1 MDCDKLKNFYLEK
14 IKTSQIKDENFLAK
28 PSESIRMHTDNLII
42 NAFLLKQLG
51 YIKSDKLFYD
61 LLVACEYHDY
71 GKLNSMFQKRIRK
84 GFSFK
89 DDREVPHAIL
99 SMFFIDKTVCSDYI
113 GVLFSIMFHHYHKKS
128 PLTIF
133 YRRIPLIKKFL
144 FELNFNVND
153 YNKMCANI
161 KKIGTIFNT
170 NLNDKQKQ
178 YAVLLKG
185 LLHKCDYSAS
195 ANIPCE
201 KKNDFLLD
209 SIEEWRNGGFE
220 HYEYYNCQK
229 YCISNRDENIIMIAP
244 TGRGKTEAGLLW
256 CGDNKCFFV
265 LPLKTAINAMYGRI
279 KELANDVE
287 AEDVYKSRVALV
299 HSDMKSYYLKDAND
313 KDTDYDFNYEELSR
327 QFCLPVTV
335 CTPDQIFDFVLKY
348 PGYEYKLAISSYS
361 KFIIDEIQM
370 YSPDILAAIIY
381 AIKMIHIM
389 GGKVAVLTATL
400 PPFVKEELLKI
411 FGDDVQLADFST
423 EGILRHNV
431 KVFDDKLETDDVIE
445 IVNETNSDTVKKYL
459 VVCNTVKTANRIYRE
474 LSESNIDAEINL
486 FHANFI
492 KKDRMKKEKEI
503 MKASEKELNEMNKP
517 EIWISTSVV
526 EASLDIDFDILIT
539 ELSDLFSLF
548 QRFGR
553 TNRKGKKDFSNFN
566 CYVFTELQDRADSFI
581 DKDIHNLSKD
591 AIVTV
596 EGLLTEQEKNSLI
609 EQYLSVEKVQDTNYY
624 KDYCKFFSIYEKERD
639 YLKSSKESLRNIDRI
654 DAIPKCI
661 YDENI
666 DLINKNLGIITS
678 KGPKPDAKMEATE
691 KILEL
696 TVSVNTYR
704 CKEYETKIPV
714 DMKFRRIPVIDCNY
728 SFDSGLDFEFIEKP
742 IDDESKEITFY

>member
-1 MDCDKLKNFYLEK
+1 MDYHNA
-14 IKTSQIKDENFLAK
+14 LAK
-28 PSESIRMHTDNLII
+28 PSETIEQHTDK
-42 NAFLLKQLG
+42 LLECAKVLYDLG
-51 YIKSDKLFYD
+51 YIKSEQLYKD
-61 LLVACEYHDY
+61 LLVACKNHDM
-71 GKLNSMFQKRIRK
+71 GKINSQFQIRIKRKSRFNYEI
-84 GFSFK
+84 
-89 DDREVPHAIL
+89 EVPHAVL
-99 SMFFIDKTVCSDYI
+99 SIFFVNDSECNDYTS
-113 GVLFSIMFHHYHKKS
+113 VLFAVLYHHYHKES
-128 PLTIF
+128 PMNVF
-133 YRRIPLIKKFL
+133 RRDRQLVEKFL
-144 FELNFNVND
+144 TELNFQSND
-153 YNKMCANI
+153 YNKMRRNLSKV
-161 KKIGTIFNT
+161 KKIFQT

-209 SIEEWRNGGFE
+209 SIEEWRSGKFQ
-220 HYEYYNCQK
+220 YNTLQEF
-229 YCISNRDENIIMIAP
+229 CIANRNENIMVTAP
-244 TGRGKTEAGLLW
+244 TGMGKTEAGLLW

-265 LPLKTAINAMYGRI
+265 LPLKTAINAMFDRI
-279 KELANDVE
+279 KKLANDVE

-299 HSDMKSYYLKDAND
+299 HSDMKSYYLKVAND
-313 KDTDYDFNYEELSR
+313 KDTDYDFDYEEVSR

-400 PPFVKEELLKI
+400 PPFVKEELFNI
-411 FGDDVQLADFST
+411 FGDDVQLADFSS

-474 LSESNIDAEINL
+474 FSESNIDAEINL

-503 MKASEKELNEMNKP
+503 MKASEKELNEMTKP

-553 TNRKGKKDFSNFN
+553 TNRKGKKDFSDYN

-596 EGLLTEQEKNSLI
+596 EGVLTEQEKNSLI
-609 EQYLSVEKVQDTNYY
+609 EKYLSVEKVQDTDYY
-624 KDYCKFFSIYEKERD
+624 KDYCKFFKNYEDEYD
-639 YLKSSKESLRNIDRI
+639 YLNSSKDSLRNIDRM
-654 DAIPKCI
+654 DAIPKCV
-661 YDENI
+661 YDENV
-666 DLINKNLGIITS
+666 DMINENLEKINSTDVDKDS
-678 KGPKPDAKMEATE
+678 RMNATE
-691 KILEL
+691 EILKL
-696 TVSVNTYR
+696 TVSISMFR
-704 CKEYETKIPV
+704 CRKHDSGISV
-714 DMKFRRIPVIDCNY
+714 DMKYRRIPVIDCNY
-728 SFDSGLDFEFIEKP
+728 SFDSGLDFEFLEKP
-742 IDDESKEITFY
+742 IDDECKEITFY

>member
-1 MDCDKLKNFYLEK
+1 MDYHNA
-14 IKTSQIKDENFLAK
+14 LAK
-28 PSESIRMHTDNLII
+28 PSETIEQHTDK
-42 NAFLLKQLG
+42 LLECAKVLYDLG
-51 YIKSDKLFYD
+51 YIKSEQLYKD
-61 LLVACEYHDY
+61 LLVACKNHDM
-71 GKLNSMFQKRIRK
+71 GKINSQFQIRIKRKSRFNYEI
-84 GFSFK
+84 
-89 DDREVPHAIL
+89 EVPHAVL
-99 SMFFIDKTVCSDYI
+99 SIFFVNDSECNDYTS
-113 GVLFSIMFHHYHKKS
+113 VLFAVLYHHYHKES
-128 PLTIF
+128 PMNVF
-133 YRRIPLIKKFL
+133 RRDRQLVEKFL
-144 FELNFNVND
+144 TELNFQSND
-153 YNKMCANI
+153 YNKMRRNLSKV
-161 KKIGTIFNT
+161 KKIFQT

-195 ANIPCE
+195 AHILCE

-209 SIEEWRNGGFE
+209 SIEDWRSGKFQ
-220 HYEYYNCQK
+220 YNTLQEF
-229 YCISNRDENIIMIAP
+229 CIANRNENIMVTAP
-244 TGRGKTEAGLLW
+244 TGMGKTEAGLLW

-265 LPLKTAINAMYGRI
+265 LPLKTAINAMFDRI
-279 KELANDVE
+279 KKLANDVE

-313 KDTDYDFNYEELSR
+313 KDTDYDFDYEELSR

-411 FGDDVQLADFST
+411 FGDDVQLADFSS

-474 LSESNIDAEINL
+474 FSESNIDAEINL

-503 MKASEKELNEMNKP
+503 MKASEKELNEMTKP

-553 TNRKGKKDFSNFN
+553 TNRKGKKDFSDYN

-596 EGLLTEQEKNSLI
+596 EGVLTEQEKNSLI
-609 EQYLSVEKVQDTNYY
+609 EKYLSVEKVRDTDYY
-624 KDYCKFFSIYEKERD
+624 KDYCKFFNNYEDEYD
-639 YLKSSKESLRNIDRI
+639 YLNSSKDSLRNIDRM
-654 DAIPKCI
+654 DAIPKCV
-661 YDENI
+661 YDENV
-666 DLINKNLGIITS
+666 DMINENLEKINSTDVDKDS
-678 KGPKPDAKMEATE
+678 RMNATE
-691 KILEL
+691 EILKL
-696 TVSVNTYR
+696 TVSISMFR
-704 CKEYETKIPV
+704 CRKHDSGISV
-714 DMKFRRIPVIDCNY
+714 DMKYRRIPVIDCNY
-728 SFDSGLDFEFIEKP
+728 SFDSGLDFEFLEKP
-742 IDDESKEITFY
+742 TDDSNEVNFI

>member
-1 MDCDKLKNFYLEK
+1 MDYHNA
-14 IKTSQIKDENFLAK
+14 LAK
-28 PSESIRMHTDNLII
+28 PSETIEQHTDK
-42 NAFLLKQLG
+42 LLECAKVLYDLG
-51 YIKSDKLFYD
+51 YIKSEQLYKD
-61 LLVACEYHDY
+61 LLVACKNHDM
-71 GKLNSMFQKRIRK
+71 GKINSQFQIRIKRKSRFNYEI
-84 GFSFK
+84 
-89 DDREVPHAIL
+89 EVPHAVL
-99 SMFFIDKTVCSDYI
+99 SIFFVNDSECNDYTS
-113 GVLFSIMFHHYHKKS
+113 VLFAVLYHHYHKES
-128 PLTIF
+128 PMNVFRKDRQLVE
-133 YRRIPLIKKFL
+133 KFL
-144 FELNFNVND
+144 TELNFQAND
-153 YNKMCANI
+153 YNKMRRNLSKV
-161 KKIGTIFNT
+161 KKIFQT

-201 KKNDFLLD
+201 KKNDFLLE
-209 SIEEWRNGGFE
+209 SIEDWRSGKFQ
-220 HYEYYNCQK
+220 YNTLQEF
-229 YCISNRDENIIMIAP
+229 CIANRNENIMVTAP
-244 TGRGKTEAGLLW
+244 TGMGKTEAGLLW

-265 LPLKTAINAMYGRI
+265 LPLKTAINAMFDRI
-279 KELANDVE
+279 KKLANDVE

-411 FGDDVQLADFST
+411 FGDDVQLADFSS

-431 KVFDDKLETDDVIE
+431 KVFDDKLETDDIIE

-474 LSESNIDAEINL
+474 FSESNIDAEINL

-503 MKASEKELNEMNKP
+503 MKASEKVLNEMTKP

-553 TNRKGKKDFSNFN
+553 TNRKGKKDFSDYN

-596 EGLLTEQEKNSLI
+596 EGVLTEQEKNSLI
-609 EQYLSVEKVQDTNYY
+609 EKYLSVEKVQDTDYY
-624 KDYCKFFSIYEKERD
+624 KDYCKFFKNYEDEYD
-639 YLKSSKESLRNIDRI
+639 YLNSSKDSLRNIDRM
-654 DAIPKCI
+654 DAIPKCV
-661 YDENI
+661 YDENV
-666 DLINKNLGIITS
+666 DMINENLEKINSTDVDKDS
-678 KGPKPDAKMEATE
+678 RMNATE
-691 KILEL
+691 EILKL
-696 TVSVNTYR
+696 TVSISMFR
-704 CKEYETKIPV
+704 CRKHDSGISV
-714 DMKFRRIPVIDCNY
+714 DMKYRRIPVIDCNY
-728 SFDSGLDFEFIEKP
+728 SFDSGLDFEFLEKP
-742 IDDESKEITFY
+742 TDDESKEITFY

>member
-1 MDCDKLKNFYLEK
+1 MDYHNA
-14 IKTSQIKDENFLAK
+14 LAK
-28 PSESIRMHTDNLII
+28 PDETIEQHTDK
-42 NAFLLKQLG
+42 LLECAEILYALG
-51 YIKSDKLFYD
+51 YIKSEQLYKD
-61 LLVACEYHDY
+61 LLVACKNHDM
-71 GKLNSMFQKRIRK
+71 GKMNSQFQIRIKRRSKYNYEI
-84 GFSFK
+84 
-89 DDREVPHAIL
+89 EVPHAVL
-99 SMFFIDKTVCSDYI
+99 SIFFVNDSECSDYTS
-113 GVLFSIMFHHYHKKS
+113 VLFAVLYHHYHKES
-128 PLTIF
+128 PMYVFRSERQLIESFLTELDFQQDDYSIM
-133 YRRIPLIKKFL
+133 RRKLTK
-144 FELNFNVND
+144 V
-153 YNKMCANI
+153 
-161 KKIGTIFNT
+161 KKIFQT

-279 KELANDVE
+279 KELAKDVE
-287 AEDVYKSRVALV
+287 AKDVYKSRVALV

-411 FGDDVQLADFST
+411 FGDDVQLADFSS

-431 KVFDDKLETDDVIE
+431 KVFDDKLKTDDVIQ

-503 MKASEKELNEMNKP
+503 MVASEKKLNEMNKP

-553 TNRKGKKDFSNFN
+553 TNRKGKKDFSDYN
-566 CYVFTELQDRADSFI
+566 CYVFTELQDKADSFI

-596 EGLLTEQEKNSLI
+596 EGVLTEQEKNSLI
-609 EQYLSVEKVQDTNYY
+609 EKYLSVEKVQDTDYY
-624 KDYCKFFSIYEKERD
+624 KDYCKFFKNYEDEYD
-639 YLKSSKESLRNIDRI
+639 YLNSSNDSLRNIDRI
-654 DAIPKCI
+654 DAIPKCV
-661 YDENI
+661 YDENV
-666 DLINKNLGIITS
+666 DMINENLEKINSTDVDKDS
-678 KGPKPDAKMEATE
+678 RMNATE
-691 KILEL
+691 EILKL
-696 TVSVNTYR
+696 TVSISMFR
-704 CKEYETKIPV
+704 CRKHDSGISV
-714 DMKFRRIPVIDCNY
+714 DMKYRKIPVIDCNY
-728 SFDSGLDFEFIEKP
+728 SFDSGLDFEFFEKP
-742 IDDESKEITFY
+742 TDDSNEVNFI

>member
-1 MDCDKLKNFYLEK
+1 MDYHNA
-14 IKTSQIKDENFLAK
+14 LAK
-28 PSESIRMHTDNLII
+28 PSETIEQHTDK
-42 NAFLLKQLG
+42 LLECAKVLYDLG
-51 YIKSDKLFYD
+51 YIKSEQLYKD
-61 LLVACEYHDY
+61 LLVACKNHDM
-71 GKLNSMFQKRIRK
+71 GKINSQFQIRIKRKSRFNYEI
-84 GFSFK
+84 
-89 DDREVPHAIL
+89 EVPHAVL
-99 SMFFIDKTVCSDYI
+99 SIFFVNDSECNDYTS
-113 GVLFSIMFHHYHKKS
+113 VLFAVLYHHYHKES
-128 PLTIF
+128 PMNVF
-133 YRRIPLIKKFL
+133 RRDRQLVEKFL
-144 FELNFNVND
+144 TELNFQAND
-153 YNKMCANI
+153 YNKMRRNLSKV
-161 KKIGTIFNT
+161 KKIFQT

-201 KKNDFLLD
+201 KKNDFLLE
-209 SIEEWRNGGFE
+209 SIEDWRSGKFQ
-220 HYEYYNCQK
+220 YNTLQEF
-229 YCISNRDENIIMIAP
+229 CIANRNENIMVTAP
-244 TGRGKTEAGLLW
+244 TGMGKTEAGLLW

-279 KELANDVE
+279 KELAKDVE
-287 AEDVYKSRVALV
+287 ADDVYKSRVALV

-370 YSPDILAAIIY
+370 YSPDVLAAIIY

-431 KVFDDKLETDDVIE
+431 KVFDDKLKTDDVIQ

-492 KKDRMKKEKEI
+492 KKDRMKKEKDI

-526 EASLDIDFDILIT
+526 EASLDINFDILIT

-553 TNRKGKKDFSNFN
+553 TNRKGKKDFSNYN

-596 EGLLTEQEKNSLI
+596 DGVLTEQEKNSLI
-609 EQYLSVEKVQDTNYY
+609 EKYLSVEKVQDTDYY
-624 KDYCKFFSIYEKERD
+624 KDYCKFFKNYEDEYD
-639 YLKSSKESLRNIDRI
+639 YLNSSNDSLRNIDRV
-654 DAIPKCI
+654 DAIPKCV
-661 YDENI
+661 YDENV
-666 DLINKNLGIITS
+666 DMINKNLEKINS
-678 KGPKPDAKMEATE
+678 KDVDRDSRMNATE
-691 KILEL
+691 EILKL
-696 TVSVNTYR
+696 TVSISMFR
-704 CKEYETKIPV
+704 CRKHDSGISV
-714 DMKFRRIPVIDCNY
+714 DMKYRRIPVIDCNY

-742 IDDESKEITFY
+742 TDDSNEVNFI

>member
-1 MDCDKLKNFYLEK
+1 MDYHNA
-14 IKTSQIKDENFLAK
+14 LAK
-28 PSESIRMHTDNLII
+28 PSETIEQHTDK
-42 NAFLLKQLG
+42 LLECAKVLYDLG
-51 YIKSDKLFYD
+51 YIKSEQLYKD
-61 LLVACEYHDY
+61 LLVACKNHDM
-71 GKLNSMFQKRIRK
+71 GKINSQFQIRIKRKSRFNYEI
-84 GFSFK
+84 
-89 DDREVPHAIL
+89 EVPHAVL
-99 SMFFIDKTVCSDYI
+99 SIFFVNDSECNDYTS
-113 GVLFSIMFHHYHKKS
+113 VLFAVLYHHYHKES
-128 PLTIF
+128 PMNVF
-133 YRRIPLIKKFL
+133 RRDRQLVEKFL
-144 FELNFNVND
+144 TELNFQSND
-153 YNKMCANI
+153 YNKMRRNLSKV
-161 KKIGTIFNT
+161 KKIFQT

-265 LPLKTAINAMYGRI
+265 LPLKTAINAMFDRI
-279 KELANDVE
+279 KKLANDVE

-313 KDTDYDFNYEELSR
+313 KDTDYDFDYEELSR

-411 FGDDVQLADFST
+411 FGDDVQLADFSS

-474 LSESNIDAEINL
+474 FSESNIDAEINL

-503 MKASEKELNEMNKP
+503 MKASEKELNEMTKP

-553 TNRKGKKDFSNFN
+553 TNRKGKKDFSDYN
-566 CYVFTELQDRADSFI
+566 CYVFTELQGRADSFI

-596 EGLLTEQEKNSLI
+596 EGVLTEQEKNSLI
-609 EQYLSVEKVQDTNYY
+609 EKYLSVEKVQDTDYY
-624 KDYCKFFSIYEKERD
+624 KDYCKFFKNYEDEYD
-639 YLKSSKESLRNIDRI
+639 YLNSSKDSLRNIDRM
-654 DAIPKCI
+654 DAIPKCV

-666 DLINKNLGIITS
+666 DLINKNLEKINSTDVDKDS
-678 KGPKPDAKMEATE
+678 RMNATE
-691 KILEL
+691 EILKL
-696 TVSVNTYR
+696 TVSISMFR
-704 CKEYETKIPV
+704 CRKHDSGISV
-714 DMKFRRIPVIDCNY
+714 DMKYRRIPVIDCNY
-728 SFDSGLDFEFIEKP
+728 SFDSGLDFEFLEKP
-742 IDDESKEITFY
+742 TDDSNEVNFI

>member
-1 MDCDKLKNFYLEK
+1 MDYHNA
-14 IKTSQIKDENFLAK
+14 LAK
-28 PSESIRMHTDNLII
+28 PDETIEQHTDK
-42 NAFLLKQLG
+42 LLECAKVLYDLG
-51 YIKSDKLFYD
+51 YIKSEQLYKD
-61 LLVACEYHDY
+61 LLVACKKHDM
-71 GKLNSMFQKRIRK
+71 GKMNSQFQIRIKRRSKYNYEI
-84 GFSFK
+84 
-89 DDREVPHAIL
+89 EVPHAVL
-99 SMFFIDKTVCSDYI
+99 SIFFVDESECNDYTS
-113 GVLFSIMFHHYHKKS
+113 VLFAVLFHHYHKES
-128 PLTIF
+128 PMDVF
-133 YRRIPLIKKFL
+133 HDDRQLIEGFL
-144 FELNFNVND
+144 SELNFQQND
-153 YNKMCANI
+153 YNKMRRKLNKV
-161 KKIGTIFNT
+161 KKIFQT

-185 LLHKCDYSAS
+185 FLHKCDYSAS

-201 KKNDFLLD
+201 KKNDFLLE
-209 SIEEWRNGGFE
+209 SIEDWRSGKFQ
-220 HYEYYNCQK
+220 YNTLQEF
-229 YCISNRDENIIMIAP
+229 CIANRNENIMVTAP
-244 TGRGKTEAGLLW
+244 TGMGKTEAGLLW

-265 LPLKTAINAMYGRI
+265 LPLKTAINAMYDRI
-279 KELANDVE
+279 KKLANDVE

-313 KDTDYDFNYEELSR
+313 KDADYDFNYEELSR

-400 PPFVKEELLKI
+400 PPFVKEELIKI
-411 FGDDVQLADFST
+411 FGDDVQLADFSS

-431 KVFDDKLETDDVIE
+431 KVFDDTLETDDVVE

-459 VVCNTVKTANRIYRE
+459 VVCNTVKTANRIYKE

-503 MKASEKELNEMNKP
+503 MGASKKKLNEMTKP

-553 TNRKGKKDFSNFN
+553 TNRKGKKDFSNYN

-591 AIVTV
+591 AIITV
-596 EGLLTEQEKNSLI
+596 KGVLTEQEKNSLI
-609 EQYLSVEKVQDTNYY
+609 EKYLSVEKVQNTDYY
-624 KDYCKFFSIYEKERD
+624 KDYCKFFKNYEDEYD
-639 YLKSSKESLRNIDRI
+639 YLNSSKDSLRNIDRM
-654 DAIPKCI
+654 DAIPKCV
-661 YDENI
+661 YDENV
-666 DLINKNLGIITS
+666 DMINENLEKINSTYVDKDS
-678 KGPKPDAKMEATE
+678 RMNATE
-691 KILEL
+691 EILKL
-696 TVSVNTYR
+696 TVSISMFR
-704 CKEYETKIPV
+704 CRKHDSGISV
-714 DMKFRRIPVIDCNY
+714 DMKYRRIPVIDCNY

-742 IDDESKEITFY
+742 IDDESKKITFY

>member
-1 MDCDKLKNFYLEK
+1 MDYHDA
-14 IKTSQIKDENFLAK
+14 LAK
-28 PSESIRMHTDNLII
+28 PDETIEQHTDK
-42 NAFLLKQLG
+42 LLECAKVLYDLG
-51 YIKSDKLFYD
+51 YIKSEQLYKD
-61 LLVACEYHDY
+61 LLVACKNHDM
-71 GKLNSMFQKRIRK
+71 GKINSQFQIRIKRKSRFNYEI
-84 GFSFK
+84 
-89 DDREVPHAIL
+89 EVPHAVL
-99 SMFFIDKTVCSDYI
+99 SIFFVNDSECNDYTS
-113 GVLFSIMFHHYHKKS
+113 VLFAVLYHHYHKES
-128 PLTIF
+128 PMNVFRSERQLIESFLTELDFQQDDYSIM
-133 YRRIPLIKKFL
+133 RRKLTK
-144 FELNFNVND
+144 V
-153 YNKMCANI
+153 
-161 KKIGTIFNT
+161 KKIFQT

-201 KKNDFLLD
+201 KKNDFLLE
-209 SIEEWRNGGFE
+209 SIEDWRSGKFQ
-220 HYEYYNCQK
+220 YNTLQEF
-229 YCISNRDENIIMIAP
+229 CIANRNENIMVTAP
-244 TGRGKTEAGLLW
+244 TGMGKTEAGLLW

-279 KELANDVE
+279 KELAKDVE
-287 AEDVYKSRVALV
+287 ADDVYKSRVALV

-370 YSPDILAAIIY
+370 YSPDVLAAIIY

-431 KVFDDKLETDDVIE
+431 KVFDDKLKTDDVIQ

-503 MKASEKELNEMNKP
+503 MVASKKKLNEMNKS

-553 TNRKGKKDFSNFN
+553 TNRKGKKDFSDYN

-596 EGLLTEQEKNSLI
+596 EGVLTEQEKNSLI
-609 EQYLSVEKVQDTNYY
+609 EKYLSVEKVQDTDYY
-624 KDYCKFFSIYEKERD
+624 KDYCKFFKNYEDEYD
-639 YLKSSKESLRNIDRI
+639 YLNSSNDSLRNIDRV
-654 DAIPKCI
+654 DAIPKCV
-661 YDENI
+661 YDENV
-666 DLINKNLGIITS
+666 DMINENLEKINFKDVDRDS
-678 KGPKPDAKMEATE
+678 RMNATE
-691 KILEL
+691 EILKL
-696 TVSVNTYR
+696 TVSISMFR
-704 CKEYETKIPV
+704 CRKHDSGISV
-714 DMKFRRIPVIDCNY
+714 DMKYRKIPVIDCNY
-728 SFDSGLDFEFIEKP
+728 SFDSGLDFEFFEKP
-742 IDDESKEITFY
+742 TDDSNEVNFI

>member
-1 MDCDKLKNFYLEK
+1 MDYHNA
-14 IKTSQIKDENFLAK
+14 LAK
-28 PSESIRMHTDNLII
+28 PDETIEQHTDK
-42 NAFLLKQLG
+42 LLECAKVLYDLG
-51 YIKSDKLFYD
+51 YIKSEQLYKD
-61 LLVACEYHDY
+61 LLVACKKHDM
-71 GKLNSMFQKRIRK
+71 GKMNSQFQIRIKRRSKYNYEI
-84 GFSFK
+84 
-89 DDREVPHAIL
+89 EVPHAVL
-99 SMFFIDKTVCSDYI
+99 SIFFVDESECNDYTS
-113 GVLFSIMFHHYHKKS
+113 VLFAVLFHHYHKES
-128 PLTIF
+128 PMDVF
-133 YRRIPLIKKFL
+133 HDDRQLIEGFL
-144 FELNFNVND
+144 SELNFQQND
-153 YNKMCANI
+153 YNKMRRKLNKV
-161 KKIGTIFNT
+161 KKIFQT

-195 ANIPCE
+195 ANILCE
-201 KKNDFLLD
+201 KKNDFLLE
-209 SIEEWRNGGFE
+209 SIEDWRSGKFQ
-220 HYEYYNCQK
+220 YNTLQEF
-229 YCISNRDENIIMIAP
+229 CIANRNENIMVTAP
-244 TGRGKTEAGLLW
+244 TGMGKTEAGLLW

-265 LPLKTAINAMYGRI
+265 LPLKTAINAMYDRI
-279 KELANDVE
+279 KKLANDAEVE
-287 AEDVYKSRVALV
+287 ELYKRRVALV

-313 KDTDYDFNYEELSR
+313 KDADYDFNYEELSR

-400 PPFVKEELLKI
+400 PPFVKEELIKI
-411 FGDDVQLADFST
+411 FGDDVQLADFSS

-431 KVFDDKLETDDVIE
+431 KVFDDTLKTDDVVE

-503 MKASEKELNEMNKP
+503 MGASKKKLNEMTKP
-517 EIWISTSVV
+517 EFWISTSVV

-553 TNRKGKKDFSNFN
+553 TNRKGKKDFSNYN

-581 DKDIHNLSKD
+581 DLDIHNLSKD
-591 AIVTV
+591 AIITV
-596 EGLLTEQEKNSLI
+596 DGVLTEQEKNSLI
-609 EQYLSVEKVQDTNYY
+609 EKYLSVEKVQDTDYY
-624 KDYCKFFSIYEKERD
+624 KDYCKFFKNYEDEYD
-639 YLKSSKESLRNIDRI
+639 YLNSSKDSLRNIDRM
-654 DAIPKCI
+654 DAIPKCV
-661 YDENI
+661 YDENV
-666 DLINKNLGIITS
+666 DMINENLEKINSTDVDKDS
-678 KGPKPDAKMEATE
+678 RMNATE
-691 KILEL
+691 EILKL
-696 TVSVNTYR
+696 TVSISMFR
-704 CKEYETKIPV
+704 CRKHDSGISV
-714 DMKFRRIPVIDCNY
+714 DMKYRKIPVIDCNY

-742 IDDESKEITFY
+742 TDDESKEITFY

>member
-1 MDCDKLKNFYLEK
+1 MDYHNA
-14 IKTSQIKDENFLAK
+14 LAK
-28 PSESIRMHTDNLII
+28 PDETIEQHTDK
-42 NAFLLKQLG
+42 LLECAKVLYDLG
-51 YIKSDKLFYD
+51 YIKSEQLYKD
-61 LLVACEYHDY
+61 LLVACKKHDM
-71 GKLNSMFQKRIRK
+71 GKMNSQFQIRIKRRSKYNYEI
-84 GFSFK
+84 
-89 DDREVPHAIL
+89 EVPHAVL
-99 SMFFIDKTVCSDYI
+99 SIFFVDESECNDYTS
-113 GVLFSIMFHHYHKKS
+113 VLFAVLFHHYHKES
-128 PLTIF
+128 PMDVF
-133 YRRIPLIKKFL
+133 HDDRQLIEGFL
-144 FELNFNVND
+144 SELNFQQND
-153 YNKMCANI
+153 YNKMRRKLNKV
-161 KKIGTIFNT
+161 KKIFQT

-195 ANIPCE
+195 ANILCE
-201 KKNDFLLD
+201 KKNDFLLE
-209 SIEEWRNGGFE
+209 SIEDWRSGKFQ
-220 HYEYYNCQK
+220 YNTLQEF
-229 YCISNRDENIIMIAP
+229 CIANRNENIMVTAP
-244 TGRGKTEAGLLW
+244 TGMGKTEAGLLW

-279 KELANDVE
+279 KELAKDVE
-287 AEDVYKSRVALV
+287 ADDVYKSRVALV

-313 KDTDYDFNYEELSR
+313 KDADYDFNYEELSR

-335 CTPDQIFDFVLKY
+335 CTPDQIFDFILKY

-400 PPFVKEELLKI
+400 PPFVKEELIKI
-411 FGDDVQLADFST
+411 FGDDVQLADFSS

-431 KVFDDKLETDDVIE
+431 KVFDDTLKTDYVVE

-492 KKDRMKKEKEI
+492 KKDRIKKEKEI
-503 MKASEKELNEMNKP
+503 MKASKKKLNEMTKP

-553 TNRKGKKDFSNFN
+553 TNRKGKKDFSNYN
-566 CYVFTELQDRADSFI
+566 CYVFTELQDKADSFI
-581 DKDIHNLSKD
+581 DKDIHNFSKD
-591 AIVTV
+591 AIITV
-596 EGLLTEQEKNSLI
+596 DGVLTEQEKNSLI
-609 EQYLSVEKVQDTNYY
+609 EKYLSVEKVQNTDYY
-624 KDYCKFFSIYEKERD
+624 KDYCKFFKNYEDEYD
-639 YLKSSKESLRNIDRI
+639 YLNSSKDSLRNIDRM
-654 DAIPKCI
+654 DAIPKCV
-661 YDENI
+661 YDENV
-666 DLINKNLGIITS
+666 DMINENLEKINSTDVDKDS
-678 KGPKPDAKMEATE
+678 RMNATE
-691 KILEL
+691 EILKL
-696 TVSVNTYR
+696 TVSISMFR
-704 CKEYETKIPV
+704 CRKHDSGISV
-714 DMKFRRIPVIDCNY
+714 DMKYRRIPVIDCNY

-742 IDDESKEITFY
+742 IDDESKKITFY

>member
-1 MDCDKLKNFYLEK
+1 MDYHNA
-14 IKTSQIKDENFLAK
+14 LAK
-28 PSESIRMHTDNLII
+28 PSETIEQHTDK
-42 NAFLLKQLG
+42 LLECAKVLYDLG
-51 YIKSDKLFYD
+51 YIKSEQLYKD
-61 LLVACEYHDY
+61 LLVACKNHDM
-71 GKLNSMFQKRIRK
+71 GKINSQFQIRIKRKSRFNYEI
-84 GFSFK
+84 
-89 DDREVPHAIL
+89 EVPHAVL
-99 SMFFIDKTVCSDYI
+99 SIFFVNDSECNDYTS
-113 GVLFSIMFHHYHKKS
+113 VLFAVLYHHYHKES
-128 PLTIF
+128 PMNVF
-133 YRRIPLIKKFL
+133 RRDRQLVEKFL
-144 FELNFNVND
+144 TELNFQAND
-153 YNKMCANI
+153 YNKMRRNLSKV
-161 KKIGTIFNT
+161 KKIFQT

-201 KKNDFLLD
+201 KKNDFLLE
-209 SIEEWRNGGFE
+209 SIEDWRSGKFQ
-220 HYEYYNCQK
+220 YNTLQEF
-229 YCISNRDENIIMIAP
+229 CIANRNENIMVTAP
-244 TGRGKTEAGLLW
+244 TGMGKTEAGLLW

-279 KELANDVE
+279 KELAKDVE
-287 AEDVYKSRVALV
+287 ADDVYKSRVALV

-370 YSPDILAAIIY
+370 YSPDVLAAIIY

-431 KVFDDKLETDDVIE
+431 KVFDDKLKTDDVIQ

-492 KKDRMKKEKEI
+492 KKDRMKKEKDI

-526 EASLDIDFDILIT
+526 EASLDINFDILIT

-553 TNRKGKKDFSNFN
+553 TNRKGKKDFSNYN

-596 EGLLTEQEKNSLI
+596 DGVLTEQEKNSLI
-609 EQYLSVEKVQDTNYY
+609 EKYLSVKKVQDTDYY
-624 KDYCKFFSIYEKERD
+624 KDYCKFFKNYEDEYD
-639 YLKSSKESLRNIDRI
+639 YLNSSNDSLRNIDRV
-654 DAIPKCI
+654 DAIPKCV

-666 DLINKNLGIITS
+666 DMINENLKKITS
-678 KGPKPDAKMEATE
+678 KEPKPDVKMKATE
-691 KILEL
+691 EILEL

-714 DMKFRRIPVIDCNY
+714 DMKYRRIPVIDCNY

-742 IDDESKEITFY
+742 TDDESKEITFY

>member
-1 MDCDKLKNFYLEK
+1 MDYHDA
-14 IKTSQIKDENFLAK
+14 LAK
-28 PSESIRMHTDNLII
+28 PDETIEQHTDK
-42 NAFLLKQLG
+42 LLECAKVLYDLG
-51 YIKSDKLFYD
+51 YIKSEQLYKD
-61 LLVACEYHDY
+61 LLVACKNHDM
-71 GKLNSMFQKRIRK
+71 GKINSQFQIRIKRKSRFNYEI
-84 GFSFK
+84 
-89 DDREVPHAIL
+89 EVPHAVL
-99 SMFFIDKTVCSDYI
+99 SIFFVNDSECNDYTS
-113 GVLFSIMFHHYHKKS
+113 VLFAVLYHHYHKES
-128 PLTIF
+128 PMNVFRSERQLIESFLTELDFQQDDYSIM
-133 YRRIPLIKKFL
+133 RRKLTK
-144 FELNFNVND
+144 V
-153 YNKMCANI
+153 
-161 KKIGTIFNT
+161 KKIFQT

-201 KKNDFLLD
+201 KKNDFLLE
-209 SIEEWRNGGFE
+209 SIEDWRSGKFQ
-220 HYEYYNCQK
+220 YNTLQEF
-229 YCISNRDENIIMIAP
+229 CIANRNENIMVTAP
-244 TGRGKTEAGLLW
+244 TGMGKTEAGLLW

-279 KELANDVE
+279 KELAKDVE

-411 FGDDVQLADFST
+411 FGDDVQLADFSS

-431 KVFDDKLETDDVIE
+431 KVFDDKLKTDDVIQ
-445 IVNETNSDTVKKYL
+445 IVNETNSDIVKKYL

-503 MKASEKELNEMNKP
+503 MKASEKKLNEMNKP

-553 TNRKGKKDFSNFN
+553 TNRKGKKDFSDYN

-596 EGLLTEQEKNSLI
+596 EGVLTEQEKNSLI
-609 EQYLSVEKVQDTNYY
+609 EKYLSVEKVQDTDYY
-624 KDYCKFFSIYEKERD
+624 KDYCKFFKNYEDEYD
-639 YLKSSKESLRNIDRI
+639 YLNSSNDSLRNIDRV

-714 DMKFRRIPVIDCNY
+714 DMKYRRIPVIDCNY
-728 SFDSGLDFEFIEKP
+728 SFDIGLDFEFFEKP
-742 IDDESKEITFY
+742 TDDSNEVNFI

>member
-1 MDCDKLKNFYLEK
+1 MDYHDA
-14 IKTSQIKDENFLAK
+14 LAK
-28 PSESIRMHTDNLII
+28 PDETIEQHTDK
-42 NAFLLKQLG
+42 LLECAEILYALG
-51 YIKSDKLFYD
+51 YIKSEQLYKD
-61 LLVACEYHDY
+61 LLVACKNHDM
-71 GKLNSMFQKRIRK
+71 GKMNSQFQIRIKRRSKYNYEI
-84 GFSFK
+84 
-89 DDREVPHAIL
+89 EVPHAVL
-99 SMFFIDKTVCSDYI
+99 SIFFVNDSECSDYTS
-113 GVLFSIMFHHYHKKS
+113 VLFAVLYHHYHKES
-128 PLTIF
+128 PMYVFRSERQLIESFLTELDFQQDDYSIM
-133 YRRIPLIKKFL
+133 RRKLTK
-144 FELNFNVND
+144 V
-153 YNKMCANI
+153 
-161 KKIGTIFNT
+161 KKIFQT

-209 SIEEWRNGGFE
+209 SIEEWRSGKFQ
-220 HYEYYNCQK
+220 YNTLQEF
-229 YCISNRDENIIMIAP
+229 CIANRNENIMVTAP
-244 TGRGKTEAGLLW
+244 TGMGKTEAGLLW

-287 AEDVYKSRVALV
+287 AEELYKRRVALV

-348 PGYEYKLAISSYS
+348 PGYEYKLTISSYS

-370 YSPDILAAIIY
+370 YSPDVLAAIIY

-411 FGDDVQLADFST
+411 FGDDVQLADFSS

-431 KVFDDKLETDDVIE
+431 KVFDDKLETDDVIQ

-503 MKASEKELNEMNKP
+503 MKASEKELNEMTKP

-553 TNRKGKKDFSNFN
+553 TNRKGKKDFSNYN

-596 EGLLTEQEKNSLI
+596 EGVLTEQEKNSLI
-609 EQYLSVEKVQDTNYY
+609 EKYLSVEKVQDTDYY
-624 KDYCKFFSIYEKERD
+624 KDYCKFFKNHEDEYD
-639 YLKSSKESLRNIDRI
+639 YLNSSNDSLRNIDRV
-654 DAIPKCI
+654 DAIPKCV
-661 YDENI
+661 YDENV
-666 DLINKNLGIITS
+666 DMINENLEKINS
-678 KGPKPDAKMEATE
+678 KDVDRDSRMNATE
-691 KILEL
+691 EILKL
-696 TVSVNTYR
+696 TVSISMFR
-704 CKEYETKIPV
+704 CRKHDSGISV
-714 DMKFRRIPVIDCNY
+714 DMKYRKIPVIDCNY
-728 SFDSGLDFEFIEKP
+728 SFDSGLDFEFFEKP
-742 IDDESKEITFY
+742 TDDSNEVNFI

>member
-1 MDCDKLKNFYLEK
+1 MDYHNALAKSDETIEQHTDKLLEC
-14 IKTSQIKDENFLAK
+14 AK
-28 PSESIRMHTDNLII
+28 VLYD
-42 NAFLLKQLG
+42 LG
-51 YIKSDKLFYD
+51 YIKSEQLYKD
-61 LLVACEYHDY
+61 LLVACKNHDM
-71 GKLNSMFQKRIRK
+71 GKINSQFQIRIKRRSKYNYEI
-84 GFSFK
+84 
-89 DDREVPHAIL
+89 EVPHAVL
-99 SMFFIDKTVCSDYI
+99 SIFFVNDSECNDYTS
-113 GVLFSIMFHHYHKKS
+113 VLFAVLYHHYHKES
-128 PLTIF
+128 PMNVF
-133 YRRIPLIKKFL
+133 RRDRQLVEKFL
-144 FELNFNVND
+144 TELNFQAND
-153 YNKMCANI
+153 YNKMRRNLSKV
-161 KKIGTIFNT
+161 KKIFQT

-201 KKNDFLLD
+201 KKNDFLLE
-209 SIEEWRNGGFE
+209 SIEDWRSGKFQ
-220 HYEYYNCQK
+220 YNTLQEF
-229 YCISNRDENIIMIAP
+229 CIANRNENIMVTAP
-244 TGRGKTEAGLLW
+244 TGMGKTEAGLLW

-279 KELANDVE
+279 KELAKDVE

-411 FGDDVQLADFST
+411 FGDDVQLDDFSS

-431 KVFDDKLETDDVIE
+431 KVFDDKLETDDVIQ
-445 IVNETNSDTVKKYL
+445 IVNETISDTVKKYL

-503 MKASEKELNEMNKP
+503 MKASEKELNEMTKP

-553 TNRKGKKDFSNFN
+553 TNRKGKKDFSNYN
-566 CYVFTELQDRADSFI
+566 CYVFTELQDKADSFI

-591 AIVTV
+591 AIVTI
-596 EGLLTEQEKNSLI
+596 EGVLTEQEKNSLI
-609 EQYLSVEKVQDTNYY
+609 EKYLSVEKVQDTDYY
-624 KDYCKFFSIYEKERD
+624 KDYCKFFKNYEDEYD
-639 YLKSSKESLRNIDRI
+639 YLNSSNDSLRNIDRI

-666 DLINKNLGIITS
+666 DLINENLEKINS
-678 KGPKPDAKMEATE
+678 KDVDRDSRMNATE
-691 KILEL
+691 EILKL
-696 TVSVNTYR
+696 TVSISMFR
-704 CKEYETKIPV
+704 CRKHDSGISV
-714 DMKFRRIPVIDCNY
+714 DMKYRKIPVIDCNY
-728 SFDSGLDFEFIEKP
+728 SFDSGLDFEFFEKP
-742 IDDESKEITFY
+742 TDDSNEVNFI

>member
-1 MDCDKLKNFYLEK
+1 MDYHNA
-14 IKTSQIKDENFLAK
+14 LAK
-28 PSESIRMHTDNLII
+28 PSETIEQHTDKLQEC
-42 NAFLLKQLG
+42 AKVLYDLG
-51 YIKSDKLFYD
+51 YIKSEQLYKD
-61 LLVACEYHDY
+61 LLVACKNHDM
-71 GKLNSMFQKRIRK
+71 GKINSQFQIRIKRKSRFNYEI
-84 GFSFK
+84 
-89 DDREVPHAIL
+89 EVPHAVL
-99 SMFFIDKTVCSDYI
+99 SIFFVNDSECNDYTS
-113 GVLFSIMFHHYHKKS
+113 VLFAVLYHHYHKES
-128 PLTIF
+128 PMNVF
-133 YRRIPLIKKFL
+133 RRDRQLVEKFL
-144 FELNFNVND
+144 TELNFQSND
-153 YNKMCANI
+153 YNKMRRNLSKV
-161 KKIGTIFNT
+161 KKIFQT

-201 KKNDFLLD
+201 KKNDFLLE
-209 SIEEWRNGGFE
+209 SIEGWRSGKFQ
-220 HYEYYNCQK
+220 YNTLQEF
-229 YCISNRDENIIMIAP
+229 CIANRNENIMVTAP
-244 TGRGKTEAGLLW
+244 TGMGKTEAGLLW
-256 CGDNKCFFV
+256 CGNNKCFFV
-265 LPLKTAINAMYGRI
+265 LPLKTAINAMYVRI

-313 KDTDYDFNYEELSR
+313 KDTDYDFDYEEVSR

-411 FGDDVQLADFST
+411 FGDDVQLADFSS

-474 LSESNIDAEINL
+474 VSESNIDAEINL

-503 MKASEKELNEMNKP
+503 MKASEKELNEMTKP

-553 TNRKGKKDFSNFN
+553 TNRKGKKDFSNYN
-566 CYVFTELQDRADSFI
+566 CYVFTELQDRADGFI
-581 DKDIHNLSKD
+581 DKDIHNISKD

-596 EGLLTEQEKNSLI
+596 EGVLTEQEKNSLI
-609 EQYLSVEKVQDTNYY
+609 EKYLSVEKVQDTDYY
-624 KDYCKFFSIYEKERD
+624 KDYCKFFKNYEDEYD
-639 YLKSSKESLRNIDRI
+639 YLNSSKDSLRNIDRM
-654 DAIPKCI
+654 DAIPKCV
-661 YDENI
+661 YDENV
-666 DLINKNLGIITS
+666 DMINENLEKINSTDVDKDS
-678 KGPKPDAKMEATE
+678 RMNATE
-691 KILEL
+691 DILKL
-696 TVSVNTYR
+696 TVSISMFR
-704 CKEYETKIPV
+704 CRKHDSGISV
-714 DMKFRRIPVIDCNY
+714 DMKYRRIPVIDCNY
-728 SFDSGLDFEFIEKP
+728 SFDSGLDFEFLEKP
-742 IDDESKEITFY
+742 TDDSNEVNFI

>member
-1 MDCDKLKNFYLEK
+1 MDYHDA
-14 IKTSQIKDENFLAK
+14 LAK
-28 PSESIRMHTDNLII
+28 PDETIEQHTDK
-42 NAFLLKQLG
+42 LLECAKVLYNLG
-51 YIKSDKLFYD
+51 YIKSEQLYKD
-61 LLVACEYHDY
+61 LLVACKNHDM
-71 GKLNSMFQKRIRK
+71 GKMNSQFQIRIKRRSKYNYEI
-84 GFSFK
+84 
-89 DDREVPHAIL
+89 EVPHAVL
-99 SMFFIDKTVCSDYI
+99 SIFFVNDSECNDYTS
-113 GVLFSIMFHHYHKKS
+113 VLFAVLYHHYHKES
-128 PLTIF
+128 PMYVFRSERQLIESFLTELDFQQDDYSIM
-133 YRRIPLIKKFL
+133 RRKLTK
-144 FELNFNVND
+144 V
-153 YNKMCANI
+153 
-161 KKIGTIFNT
+161 KKIFQT

-201 KKNDFLLD
+201 KKNDFLLE
-209 SIEEWRNGGFE
+209 SIEDWRSGKFQ
-220 HYEYYNCQK
+220 YNTLQEF
-229 YCISNRDENIIMIAP
+229 CIANRNENIMFTAP
-244 TGRGKTEAGLLW
+244 TGMGKTEAGLLW

-279 KELANDVE
+279 KELAKDVE

-299 HSDMKSYYLKDAND
+299 HSDMKSYYLKDAYD

-411 FGDDVQLADFST
+411 FGDDVQLADFSS

-431 KVFDDKLETDDVIE
+431 KVFDDKLETDDVIQ

-503 MKASEKELNEMNKP
+503 MKASKKELNEMTKP

-553 TNRKGKKDFSNFN
+553 TNRKGKKDFSNYN

-596 EGLLTEQEKNSLI
+596 EGVLTEQEKNSLI
-609 EQYLSVEKVQDTNYY
+609 EKYLSVEKVQDTDYY
-624 KDYCKFFSIYEKERD
+624 KDYCKFFKNYEDEYD
-639 YLKSSKESLRNIDRI
+639 YLNSSNDSLRNIDRV
-654 DAIPKCI
+654 DAIPKCV
-661 YDENI
+661 YDENV
-666 DLINKNLGIITS
+666 DMINENLEKINS
-678 KGPKPDAKMEATE
+678 KDVDRDSRMNATE
-691 KILEL
+691 EILKL
-696 TVSVNTYR
+696 TVSISMFR
-704 CKEYETKIPV
+704 CRKHDSGISV
-714 DMKFRRIPVIDCNY
+714 DMKYRKIPVIDCNY

-742 IDDESKEITFY
+742 TDDSNEVNFI

>member
-1 MDCDKLKNFYLEK
+1 MDYHDA
-14 IKTSQIKDENFLAK
+14 LAK
-28 PSESIRMHTDNLII
+28 PDETIEQHTDK
-42 NAFLLKQLG
+42 LLECAKVLYDLG
-51 YIKSDKLFYD
+51 YIKSEQLYKD
-61 LLVACEYHDY
+61 LLVACKNHDM
-71 GKLNSMFQKRIRK
+71 GKINSQFQIRIKRKSRFNYEI
-84 GFSFK
+84 
-89 DDREVPHAIL
+89 EVPHAVL
-99 SMFFIDKTVCSDYI
+99 SIFFVNDSECNDYTS
-113 GVLFSIMFHHYHKKS
+113 VLFAVLYHHYHKES
-128 PLTIF
+128 PMNVFRSERQLIESFLTELDFQQDDYSIM
-133 YRRIPLIKKFL
+133 RRKLTK
-144 FELNFNVND
+144 V
-153 YNKMCANI
+153 
-161 KKIGTIFNT
+161 KKIFQT

-201 KKNDFLLD
+201 KKNDFLLE
-209 SIEEWRNGGFE
+209 SIEDWRSGKFQ
-220 HYEYYNCQK
+220 YNTLQEF
-229 YCISNRDENIIMIAP
+229 CIANRNENIMVTAP
-244 TGRGKTEAGLLW
+244 TGMGKTEAGLLW

-279 KELANDVE
+279 KELAKDVE

-299 HSDMKSYYLKDAND
+299 HSDMKSYYLKDTND

-411 FGDDVQLADFST
+411 FGDDVQLADFSS

-431 KVFDDKLETDDVIE
+431 KVFDDKLKTDDVIQ

-503 MKASEKELNEMNKP
+503 MKASEKELNEMTKP

-553 TNRKGKKDFSNFN
+553 TNRKGKKDFSNYN
-566 CYVFTELQDRADSFI
+566 CYVFTELQDKADSFI

-609 EQYLSVEKVQDTNYY
+609 KKYLSVEKVQDTNYY
-624 KDYCKFFSIYEKERD
+624 KDYCNFFKNYEDEYD
-639 YLKSSKESLRNIDRI
+639 YLNSSNDSLRNIDRV
-654 DAIPKCI
+654 DAIPKCV
-661 YDENI
+661 YDENV
-666 DLINKNLGIITS
+666 DMINENLEKINSTDVDKDS
-678 KGPKPDAKMEATE
+678 RMNATE
-691 KILEL
+691 EILKL
-696 TVSVNTYR
+696 TVSISMFR
-704 CKEYETKIPV
+704 CRKHDSGISV
-714 DMKFRRIPVIDCNY
+714 DMKYRKIPVIDCNY
-728 SFDSGLDFEFIEKP
+728 SFDSGLDFEFFEKP
-742 IDDESKEITFY
+742 TDDSNEVNFI

>member
-1 MDCDKLKNFYLEK
+1 MDYHDA
-14 IKTSQIKDENFLAK
+14 LAK
-28 PSESIRMHTDNLII
+28 PDETIEQHTDK
-42 NAFLLKQLG
+42 LLECAKVLYDLG
-51 YIKSDKLFYD
+51 YIKSEQLYKD
-61 LLVACEYHDY
+61 LLVACKNHDM
-71 GKLNSMFQKRIRK
+71 GKINSQFQIRIKRKSRFNYEI
-84 GFSFK
+84 
-89 DDREVPHAIL
+89 EVPHAVL
-99 SMFFIDKTVCSDYI
+99 SIFFVNDSECNDYTS
-113 GVLFSIMFHHYHKKS
+113 VLFAVLYHHYHKES
-128 PLTIF
+128 PMNVFRSERQLIESFLTELDFQQDDYSIM
-133 YRRIPLIKKFL
+133 RRKLTK
-144 FELNFNVND
+144 V
-153 YNKMCANI
+153 
-161 KKIGTIFNT
+161 KKIFQT

-201 KKNDFLLD
+201 KKNDFLLE
-209 SIEEWRNGGFE
+209 SIEDWRSGKFQ
-220 HYEYYNCQK
+220 YNTLQEF
-229 YCISNRDENIIMIAP
+229 CIANRNENIMVTAP
-244 TGRGKTEAGLLW
+244 TGMGKTEAGLLW

-279 KELANDVE
+279 KELAKDVE

-411 FGDDVQLADFST
+411 FGDDVQLADFSS

-431 KVFDDKLETDDVIE
+431 KVFDDKLKTDDVIQ
-445 IVNETNSDTVKKYL
+445 IVNETNSDIVKKYL

-503 MKASEKELNEMNKP
+503 MKVSEKKLNEMNKP

-553 TNRKGKKDFSNFN
+553 TNRKGKKDFSDYN

-596 EGLLTEQEKNSLI
+596 EGVLTEQEKNSLI
-609 EQYLSVEKVQDTNYY
+609 EKYLSVEKVQDTDYY
-624 KDYCKFFSIYEKERD
+624 KDYCKFFKNYEDEYD
-639 YLKSSKESLRNIDRI
+639 YLNSSNDSLRNIDRV
-654 DAIPKCI
+654 DAIPKCV
-661 YDENI
+661 YDENV
-666 DLINKNLGIITS
+666 DMINENLEKINS
-678 KGPKPDAKMEATE
+678 KDVDRDSRMNATE
-691 KILEL
+691 EILKL
-696 TVSVNTYR
+696 TVSISMFR
-704 CKEYETKIPV
+704 CRKHDSGISV
-714 DMKFRRIPVIDCNY
+714 DMKYRKIPVIDCNY

-742 IDDESKEITFY
+742 TDDSNEVNFI

>member
-1 MDCDKLKNFYLEK
+1 MDYHDA
-14 IKTSQIKDENFLAK
+14 LAK
-28 PSESIRMHTDNLII
+28 PDETIEQHTDK
-42 NAFLLKQLG
+42 LLECAEILYALG
-51 YIKSDKLFYD
+51 YIKSEQLYKD
-61 LLVACEYHDY
+61 LLVACKNHDM
-71 GKLNSMFQKRIRK
+71 GKMNSQFQIRIKRRSKYNYEI
-84 GFSFK
+84 
-89 DDREVPHAIL
+89 EVPHAVL
-99 SMFFIDKTVCSDYI
+99 SIFFVNDSECSDYTS
-113 GVLFSIMFHHYHKKS
+113 VLFAVLYHHYHKES
-128 PLTIF
+128 PMYVFRSERQLIESFLAELDFQQDDYSIMRRKLT
-133 YRRIPLIKKFL
+133 K
-144 FELNFNVND
+144 V
-153 YNKMCANI
+153 
-161 KKIGTIFNT
+161 KKIFQT

-201 KKNDFLLD
+201 KKNDFLLE
-209 SIEEWRNGGFE
+209 SIEDWRSGKFQ
-220 HYEYYNCQK
+220 YNTLQEF
-229 YCISNRDENIIMIAP
+229 CIANRNENIMVTAP
-244 TGRGKTEAGLLW
+244 TGMGKTEAGLLW

-287 AEDVYKSRVALV
+287 AEELYKRRVALV

-313 KDTDYDFNYEELSR
+313 KDTDYDFNYEKLSR

-431 KVFDDKLETDDVIE
+431 KVFDDKLETDDVIQ

-492 KKDRMKKEKEI
+492 KKDRMKKEKDI

-553 TNRKGKKDFSNFN
+553 TNRKGKKNFSNYN
-566 CYVFTELQDRADSFI
+566 CYVFTELQDKADSFI

-596 EGLLTEQEKNSLI
+596 EGVLTEQEKNSLI
-609 EQYLSVEKVQDTNYY
+609 EKYLSVEKVQDTDYY
-624 KDYCKFFSIYEKERD
+624 KDYCKFFKNYEDEYD
-639 YLKSSKESLRNIDRI
+639 YLNSSNDSLRNIDRI
-654 DAIPKCI
+654 DAIPKCV
-661 YDENI
+661 YDENV
-666 DLINKNLGIITS
+666 DMINENLEKINSTDVDKDS
-678 KGPKPDAKMEATE
+678 RMNATE
-691 KILEL
+691 EILKL
-696 TVSVNTYR
+696 TVSISMFR
-704 CKEYETKIPV
+704 CRKHDSGISV
-714 DMKFRRIPVIDCNY
+714 DMKYRKIPVIDCNY
-728 SFDSGLDFEFIEKP
+728 SFDSGLDFEFFEKP
-742 IDDESKEITFY
+742 TDDSNEVNFI

>member
-1 MDCDKLKNFYLEK
+1 MDYHNA
-14 IKTSQIKDENFLAK
+14 LAK
-28 PSESIRMHTDNLII
+28 PSETIEQHTDK
-42 NAFLLKQLG
+42 LLECAKVLYDLG
-51 YIKSDKLFYD
+51 YIKSEQLYKD
-61 LLVACEYHDY
+61 LLVACKNHDM
-71 GKLNSMFQKRIRK
+71 GKINSQFQIRIKRKSRFNYEI
-84 GFSFK
+84 
-89 DDREVPHAIL
+89 EVPHAVL
-99 SMFFIDKTVCSDYI
+99 SIFFVNDSECNDYTS
-113 GVLFSIMFHHYHKKS
+113 VLFAVLYHHYHKES
-128 PLTIF
+128 PMNVF
-133 YRRIPLIKKFL
+133 RRDRQLVEKFL
-144 FELNFNVND
+144 TELNFQAND
-153 YNKMCANI
+153 YNKMRRNLSKV
-161 KKIGTIFNT
+161 KKIFQT

-201 KKNDFLLD
+201 KKNDFLLE
-209 SIEEWRNGGFE
+209 SIEDWRSGKFQ
-220 HYEYYNCQK
+220 YNTLQEF
-229 YCISNRDENIIMIAP
+229 CIANRNENIMVTAP
-244 TGRGKTEAGLLW
+244 TGMGKTEAGLLW

-279 KELANDVE
+279 KELAKDVE
-287 AEDVYKSRVALV
+287 ADDVYKSRVALV

-370 YSPDILAAIIY
+370 YSPDVLAAIIY

-431 KVFDDKLETDDVIE
+431 KVFDDKLKTDDVIQ

-492 KKDRMKKEKEI
+492 KKDRMKKEKDI
-503 MKASEKELNEMNKP
+503 MKASEKELNEMNKT

-526 EASLDIDFDILIT
+526 EASLDINFDILIT

-553 TNRKGKKDFSNFN
+553 TNRKGKKDFSNYN

-596 EGLLTEQEKNSLI
+596 DGVLTEQEKNSLI
-609 EQYLSVEKVQDTNYY
+609 EKYLSVEKVQDTDYY
-624 KDYCKFFSIYEKERD
+624 KDYCKFFKNYEDEYD
-639 YLKSSKESLRNIDRI
+639 YLNSSNDSLRNIDRV
-654 DAIPKCI
+654 DAIPKCV
-661 YDENI
+661 YDENV
-666 DLINKNLGIITS
+666 DMINKNLEKINS
-678 KGPKPDAKMEATE
+678 KDVDRDSRMNATE
-691 KILEL
+691 EILKL
-696 TVSVNTYR
+696 TVSISMFR
-704 CKEYETKIPV
+704 CRKHDSGISV
-714 DMKFRRIPVIDCNY
+714 DMKYRRIPVIDCNY

-742 IDDESKEITFY
+742 TDDSNEVNFI

>member
-1 MDCDKLKNFYLEK
+1 MDYHNA
-14 IKTSQIKDENFLAK
+14 LAK
-28 PSESIRMHTDNLII
+28 PDETIEQHTDK
-42 NAFLLKQLG
+42 LLECAKVLYDLG
-51 YIKSDKLFYD
+51 YIKSEQLYKD
-61 LLVACEYHDY
+61 LLVACKKHDM
-71 GKLNSMFQKRIRK
+71 GKMNSQFQIRIKRRSKYNYEI
-84 GFSFK
+84 
-89 DDREVPHAIL
+89 EVPHAVL
-99 SMFFIDKTVCSDYI
+99 SIFFVDESECNDYTS
-113 GVLFSIMFHHYHKKS
+113 VLFAVLFHHYHKES
-128 PLTIF
+128 PMDVF
-133 YRRIPLIKKFL
+133 HDDRQLIEGFL
-144 FELNFNVND
+144 SELNFQQND
-153 YNKMCANI
+153 YNKMRRKLNKV
-161 KKIGTIFNT
+161 KKIFQT

-185 LLHKCDYSAS
+185 FLHKCDYSAS

-201 KKNDFLLD
+201 KKNDFLLE
-209 SIEEWRNGGFE
+209 SIEDWRSGKFQ
-220 HYEYYNCQK
+220 YNTLQEF
-229 YCISNRDENIIMIAP
+229 CIANRNENIMVTAP
-244 TGRGKTEAGLLW
+244 TGMGKTEAGLLW

-313 KDTDYDFNYEELSR
+313 KDADYDFNYEELSR

-400 PPFVKEELLKI
+400 PPFVKEELIKI
-411 FGDDVQLADFST
+411 FGDDVQLADFSS

-431 KVFDDKLETDDVIE
+431 KVFDDTLETDDVVE

-459 VVCNTVKTANRIYRE
+459 VVCNTVKTANRIYKE

-503 MKASEKELNEMNKP
+503 MGASEKKLNEMTKP

-553 TNRKGKKDFSNFN
+553 TNRKGKKDFSNYN

-591 AIVTV
+591 AIITV
-596 EGLLTEQEKNSLI
+596 DGVLTEQEKNSLI
-609 EQYLSVEKVQDTNYY
+609 EKYLSVEKVQDTDYY
-624 KDYCKFFSIYEKERD
+624 KDYCKFFKNYEDEYD
-639 YLKSSKESLRNIDRI
+639 YLNSSKDSLRNIDRM
-654 DAIPKCI
+654 DAIPKCV
-661 YDENI
+661 YDENV
-666 DLINKNLGIITS
+666 DMINENLKKITS
-678 KGPKPDAKMEATE
+678 KEPKSDAKMNATE
-691 KILEL
+691 EILKL
-696 TVSVNTYR
+696 TVSISMFR
-704 CKEYETKIPV
+704 CRKHDSGISV
-714 DMKFRRIPVIDCNY
+714 DMKYRRIPVIDCNY

-742 IDDESKEITFY
+742 IDDESKKITFY

>member
-1 MDCDKLKNFYLEK
+1 MDYHDA
-14 IKTSQIKDENFLAK
+14 LAK
-28 PSESIRMHTDNLII
+28 PDETIEQHTDK
-42 NAFLLKQLG
+42 LLECAKILYALG
-51 YIKSDKLFYD
+51 YIKSEQLYKD
-61 LLVACEYHDY
+61 LLVACKNHDM
-71 GKLNSMFQKRIRK
+71 GKMNSQFQIRIKRRSKYNYEI
-84 GFSFK
+84 
-89 DDREVPHAIL
+89 EVPHAVL
-99 SMFFIDKTVCSDYI
+99 SIFFVNDSECSDYTS
-113 GVLFSIMFHHYHKKS
+113 VLFAVLYHHYHKES
-128 PLTIF
+128 PMYVFRSERQLIESFLTELDFQQDDYSIM
-133 YRRIPLIKKFL
+133 RRKLTK
-144 FELNFNVND
+144 V
-153 YNKMCANI
+153 
-161 KKIGTIFNT
+161 KKIFQT

-201 KKNDFLLD
+201 KKNDFLLE
-209 SIEEWRNGGFE
+209 SIEDWRSGKFQ
-220 HYEYYNCQK
+220 YNTLQEF
-229 YCISNRDENIIMIAP
+229 CIANRNENIMVTAP
-244 TGRGKTEAGLLW
+244 TGMGKTEAGLLW

-265 LPLKTAINAMYGRI
+265 LPLKTAINAMYVRI
-279 KELANDVE
+279 KKLANDVE

-411 FGDDVQLADFST
+411 FDDDVQLADFSS

-431 KVFDDKLETDDVIE
+431 KVFDDKLETDDVIQ

-503 MKASEKELNEMNKP
+503 MVASKKKLNEMNKP

-553 TNRKGKKDFSNFN
+553 TNRKGKKDFSNYN
-566 CYVFTELQDRADSFI
+566 CYVFTELQDKADSFI

-591 AIVTV
+591 AIVTI
-596 EGLLTEQEKNSLI
+596 EGVLTEQEKNSLI
-609 EQYLSVEKVQDTNYY
+609 EKYLSVEKVQDTDYY
-624 KDYCKFFSIYEKERD
+624 KDYCKFFKNYEDEYD
-639 YLKSSKESLRNIDRI
+639 YLNSSNDSLRNIDRV
-654 DAIPKCI
+654 DAIPKCV
-661 YDENI
+661 YDENV
-666 DLINKNLGIITS
+666 DMINENLEKINS
-678 KGPKPDAKMEATE
+678 KDVDRDSRMNATE
-691 KILEL
+691 EILKL
-696 TVSVNTYR
+696 TVSISMFR
-704 CKEYETKIPV
+704 CRKHDSGISV
-714 DMKFRRIPVIDCNY
+714 DMKYRKIPVIDCNY
-728 SFDSGLDFEFIEKP
+728 SFDSGLDFEFFEKP
-742 IDDESKEITFY
+742 TDDSNEVNFI

>member
-1 MDCDKLKNFYLEK
+1 MDYHNA
-14 IKTSQIKDENFLAK
+14 LAK
-28 PSESIRMHTDNLII
+28 PSETIEQHTDK
-42 NAFLLKQLG
+42 LLECAKVLYDLG
-51 YIKSDKLFYD
+51 YIKSEQLYKD
-61 LLVACEYHDY
+61 LLVACKNHDM
-71 GKLNSMFQKRIRK
+71 GKINSQFQIRIKRKSRFNYEI
-84 GFSFK
+84 
-89 DDREVPHAIL
+89 EVPHAVL
-99 SMFFIDKTVCSDYI
+99 SIFFVNDSECNDYTS
-113 GVLFSIMFHHYHKKS
+113 VLFAVLYHHYHKES
-128 PLTIF
+128 PMNVF
-133 YRRIPLIKKFL
+133 RRDRQLVEKFL
-144 FELNFNVND
+144 TELNFQSND
-153 YNKMCANI
+153 YNKMRRNLSKV
-161 KKIGTIFNT
+161 KKIFQT

-265 LPLKTAINAMYGRI
+265 LPLKTAINAMFDRI
-279 KELANDVE
+279 KKLANDVE

-313 KDTDYDFNYEELSR
+313 KDTDYDFDYEELSR

-411 FGDDVQLADFST
+411 FGDDVQLADFSS

-474 LSESNIDAEINL
+474 FSESNIDAEINL

-503 MKASEKELNEMNKP
+503 MKASEKERNEMTKP

-553 TNRKGKKDFSNFN
+553 TNRKGKKDFSDYN
-566 CYVFTELQDRADSFI
+566 CYVFTELQGRADSFI

-596 EGLLTEQEKNSLI
+596 EGVLTEQEKNSLI
-609 EQYLSVEKVQDTNYY
+609 EKYLSVEKVQDTDYY
-624 KDYCKFFSIYEKERD
+624 KDYCKFFKNYEDEYD
-639 YLKSSKESLRNIDRI
+639 YLNSSKDSLRNIDRM
-654 DAIPKCI
+654 DAIPKCV

-666 DLINKNLGIITS
+666 DLINKNLEKINSTDVDKDS
-678 KGPKPDAKMEATE
+678 RMNATE
-691 KILEL
+691 EILKL
-696 TVSVNTYR
+696 TVSISMFR
-704 CKEYETKIPV
+704 CRKHDSGISV
-714 DMKFRRIPVIDCNY
+714 DMKYRRIPVIDCNY
-728 SFDSGLDFEFIEKP
+728 SFDSGLDFEFLEKP
-742 IDDESKEITFY
+742 TDDSNEVNFI

>member
-1 MDCDKLKNFYLEK
+1 MDYHDA
-14 IKTSQIKDENFLAK
+14 LAK
-28 PSESIRMHTDNLII
+28 PDETIEQHTDK
-42 NAFLLKQLG
+42 LLECAEILYALG
-51 YIKSDKLFYD
+51 YIKSEQLYKD
-61 LLVACEYHDY
+61 LLVACKNHDM
-71 GKLNSMFQKRIRK
+71 GKMNSQFQIRIKRRSKYNYEI
-84 GFSFK
+84 
-89 DDREVPHAIL
+89 EVPHAVL
-99 SMFFIDKTVCSDYI
+99 SIFFVNDSECSDYTS
-113 GVLFSIMFHHYHKKS
+113 VLFAVLYHHYHKES
-128 PLTIF
+128 PMYVFRSERQLIESFLTELDFQQDDYSIM
-133 YRRIPLIKKFL
+133 RRKLTK
-144 FELNFNVND
+144 V
-153 YNKMCANI
+153 
-161 KKIGTIFNT
+161 KKIFQT

-201 KKNDFLLD
+201 KKNDFLLE
-209 SIEEWRNGGFE
+209 SIEDWRCGKFQ
-220 HYEYYNCQK
+220 YNTLQEF
-229 YCISNRDENIIMIAP
+229 CIANRNENIMVTAP
-244 TGRGKTEAGLLW
+244 TGMGKTEAGLLW

-279 KELANDVE
+279 KELAKDVE

-431 KVFDDKLETDDVIE
+431 KVFDDKLKTDDVIQ

-503 MKASEKELNEMNKP
+503 MKASEKELNEMTKP

-553 TNRKGKKDFSNFN
+553 TNRKGKKDFSDYN

-596 EGLLTEQEKNSLI
+596 EGVLTEQEKNSLI
-609 EQYLSVEKVQDTNYY
+609 EKYLSVEKVQDTDYY
-624 KDYCKFFSIYEKERD
+624 KDYCKFFKNYEDEYD
-639 YLKSSKESLRNIDRI
+639 YLNSSNDSLRNIDRV
-654 DAIPKCI
+654 DAIPKCV
-661 YDENI
+661 YDENV
-666 DLINKNLGIITS
+666 DMINENLEKINS
-678 KGPKPDAKMEATE
+678 KDVDRDSRMNATE
-691 KILEL
+691 EILKL
-696 TVSVNTYR
+696 TVSISMFR
-704 CKEYETKIPV
+704 CRKHDSGISV
-714 DMKFRRIPVIDCNY
+714 DMKYRKIPVIDCNY

-742 IDDESKEITFY
+742 TDDSNEVNFI

>member
-1 MDCDKLKNFYLEK
+1 MDYHDA
-14 IKTSQIKDENFLAK
+14 LAK
-28 PSESIRMHTDNLII
+28 PDETIEQHTDK
-42 NAFLLKQLG
+42 LLECAEILYALG
-51 YIKSDKLFYD
+51 YIKSEQLYKD
-61 LLVACEYHDY
+61 LLVACKNHDM
-71 GKLNSMFQKRIRK
+71 GKMNSQFQIRIKRRSKYNYEI
-84 GFSFK
+84 
-89 DDREVPHAIL
+89 EVPHAVL
-99 SMFFIDKTVCSDYI
+99 SIFFVNDSECSDYTS
-113 GVLFSIMFHHYHKKS
+113 VLFAVLYHHYHKES
-128 PLTIF
+128 PMYVFRSERQLIESFLTELDFQQDDYFIM
-133 YRRIPLIKKFL
+133 RRK
-144 FELNFNVND
+144 LNKV
-153 YNKMCANI
+153 
-161 KKIGTIFNT
+161 KKIFQT

-201 KKNDFLLD
+201 KKNDFLLE
-209 SIEEWRNGGFE
+209 SIEDWRSGKFQ
-220 HYEYYNCQK
+220 YNTLQEF
-229 YCISNRDENIIMIAP
+229 CIANRNENIMVTAP
-244 TGRGKTEAGLLW
+244 TGMGKTEAGLLW

-265 LPLKTAINAMYGRI
+265 LPLKTAINAMFDRI
-279 KELANDVE
+279 KKLANDVE
-287 AEDVYKSRVALV
+287 TEDVYKSRVALV

-313 KDTDYDFNYEELSR
+313 KDTDYDFDYEELSR

-411 FGDDVQLADFST
+411 FGDDVQLADFSS

-492 KKDRMKKEKEI
+492 KKDRMKKEEKI
-503 MKASEKELNEMNKP
+503 MKASEKELNEMTKP
-517 EIWISTSVV
+517 EIWVSTSVV

-553 TNRKGKKDFSNFN
+553 TNRKGKKDFSDYN

-596 EGLLTEQEKNSLI
+596 EGVLTEQEKNSLI
-609 EQYLSVEKVQDTNYY
+609 EKYLSVKKVQDTDYY
-624 KDYCKFFSIYEKERD
+624 KDYCKFFKNYEDEYD
-639 YLKSSKESLRNIDRI
+639 YLNSSKDSLRNIDRM
-654 DAIPKCI
+654 DAIPKCV
-661 YDENI
+661 YDENVDI
-666 DLINKNLGIITS
+666 INENLEKINSTDVDKDS
-678 KGPKPDAKMEATE
+678 RMNATE
-691 KILEL
+691 EILKL
-696 TVSVNTYR
+696 TVSISMFR
-704 CKEYETKIPV
+704 CRKHDSGISV
-714 DMKFRRIPVIDCNY
+714 DMKYRRIPVIDCNY
-728 SFDSGLDFEFIEKP
+728 SFDSGLDFEFLEKP
-742 IDDESKEITFY
+742 TDDSNEVNFI

>member
-1 MDCDKLKNFYLEK
+1 MDYHDA
-14 IKTSQIKDENFLAK
+14 LAK
-28 PSESIRMHTDNLII
+28 PDETIEQHTDK
-42 NAFLLKQLG
+42 LLECAEILYALG
-51 YIKSDKLFYD
+51 YIKSEQLYKD
-61 LLVACEYHDY
+61 LLVACKNHDM
-71 GKLNSMFQKRIRK
+71 GKMNSQFQIRIKRRSKYNYEI
-84 GFSFK
+84 
-89 DDREVPHAIL
+89 EVPHAVL
-99 SMFFIDKTVCSDYI
+99 SIFFVNDSECSDYTS
-113 GVLFSIMFHHYHKKS
+113 VLFAVLYHHYHKES
-128 PLTIF
+128 PMYVFRSERQLIESFLTELDFQQDDYFIM
-133 YRRIPLIKKFL
+133 RRK
-144 FELNFNVND
+144 LNKV
-153 YNKMCANI
+153 
-161 KKIGTIFNT
+161 KKIFQT

-201 KKNDFLLD
+201 KKNDFLLE
-209 SIEEWRNGGFE
+209 SIEDWRSGKFQ
-220 HYEYYNCQK
+220 YNTLQEF
-229 YCISNRDENIIMIAP
+229 CIANRNENIMVTAP
-244 TGRGKTEAGLLW
+244 TGMGKTEAGLLW

-265 LPLKTAINAMYGRI
+265 LPLKTAINAMFDRI
-279 KELANDVE
+279 KKLANDVE
-287 AEDVYKSRVALV
+287 TEDVYKSRVALV

-313 KDTDYDFNYEELSR
+313 KDTDYDFDYEELSR

-411 FGDDVQLADFST
+411 FGDDVQLADFSS

-492 KKDRMKKEKEI
+492 KKDRMKKEEKI
-503 MKASEKELNEMNKP
+503 MKASEKELNEMTKP

-553 TNRKGKKDFSNFN
+553 TNRKGKKDFSDYN

-596 EGLLTEQEKNSLI
+596 EGVLTEQEKNSLI
-609 EQYLSVEKVQDTNYY
+609 EKYLSVKKVQDTDYY
-624 KDYCKFFSIYEKERD
+624 KDYCKFFKNYEDEYD
-639 YLKSSKESLRNIDRI
+639 YLNSSKDSLRNIDRM
-654 DAIPKCI
+654 DAIPKCV
-661 YDENI
+661 YDENVDI
-666 DLINKNLGIITS
+666 INENLEKINSTDVDKDS
-678 KGPKPDAKMEATE
+678 RMNATE
-691 KILEL
+691 EILKL
-696 TVSVNTYR
+696 TVSISMFR
-704 CKEYETKIPV
+704 CRKHDSGISV
-714 DMKFRRIPVIDCNY
+714 DMKYRRIPVIDCNY
-728 SFDSGLDFEFIEKP
+728 SFDSGLDFEFLEKP
-742 IDDESKEITFY
+742 TDDSNEVNFI

>member
-1 MDCDKLKNFYLEK
+1 MDYHNA
-14 IKTSQIKDENFLAK
+14 LAK
-28 PSESIRMHTDNLII
+28 PDETIEQHTDK
-42 NAFLLKQLG
+42 LLECAKVLYDLG
-51 YIKSDKLFYD
+51 YIKSEQLYKD
-61 LLVACEYHDY
+61 LLVACKKHDM
-71 GKLNSMFQKRIRK
+71 GKMNSQFQIRIKRRSKYNYEI
-84 GFSFK
+84 
-89 DDREVPHAIL
+89 EVPHAVL
-99 SMFFIDKTVCSDYI
+99 SIFFVDESECNDYTS
-113 GVLFSIMFHHYHKKS
+113 VLFAVLFHHYHKES
-128 PLTIF
+128 PMDVF
-133 YRRIPLIKKFL
+133 HDDRQLIEGFL
-144 FELNFNVND
+144 SELNFQQND
-153 YNKMCANI
+153 YNKMRRKLNKV
-161 KKIGTIFNT
+161 KKIFQT

-201 KKNDFLLD
+201 KKNDFLLE
-209 SIEEWRNGGFE
+209 SIEDWRSGKFQ
-220 HYEYYNCQK
+220 YNTLQEF
-229 YCISNRDENIIMIAP
+229 CIANRNENIMVTAP
-244 TGRGKTEAGLLW
+244 TGMGKTEAGLLW

-279 KELANDVE
+279 KELANDV
-287 AEDVYKSRVALV
+287 YKSRVALV

-313 KDTDYDFNYEELSR
+313 KDADYDFNYEELSR

-400 PPFVKEELLKI
+400 PPFVKEELIKI
-411 FGDDVQLADFST
+411 FGDDVQLADFSS

-431 KVFDDKLETDDVIE
+431 KVFDDTLKTDDVVE

-459 VVCNTVKTANRIYRE
+459 VVCNTVKTANRIYKE

-503 MKASEKELNEMNKP
+503 MGASEKKLNEMTKP

-553 TNRKGKKDFSNFN
+553 TNRKGKKDFSNYN

-591 AIVTV
+591 AIITV
-596 EGLLTEQEKNSLI
+596 DGVLTEQEKNSLI
-609 EQYLSVEKVQDTNYY
+609 EKYLSVEKVQDTDYY
-624 KDYCKFFSIYEKERD
+624 KDYCKFFKNYEDEYD
-639 YLKSSKESLRNIDRI
+639 YLNSSKDSLRNIDRM
-654 DAIPKCI
+654 DAIPKCV

-666 DLINKNLGIITS
+666 DMINENLEKINSTDVDKDS
-678 KGPKPDAKMEATE
+678 RMNATE
-691 KILEL
+691 EILKL
-696 TVSVNTYR
+696 TVSISMFR
-704 CKEYETKIPV
+704 CRKYDSGISV
-714 DMKFRRIPVIDCNY
+714 DMKYRRIPVIDCNY

-742 IDDESKEITFY
+742 IDDESKKITFY

>member
-1 MDCDKLKNFYLEK
+1 MDYHNA
-14 IKTSQIKDENFLAK
+14 LAK
-28 PSESIRMHTDNLII
+28 PSETIEQHTDK
-42 NAFLLKQLG
+42 LLECAKVLYDLG
-51 YIKSDKLFYD
+51 YIKFEQLYKD
-61 LLVACEYHDY
+61 LLVACKNHDM
-71 GKLNSMFQKRIRK
+71 GKINSQFQIRIKRKSRFNYEI
-84 GFSFK
+84 
-89 DDREVPHAIL
+89 EVPHAVL
-99 SMFFIDKTVCSDYI
+99 SIFFVNDSECNDYTS
-113 GVLFSIMFHHYHKKS
+113 VLFAVLYHHYHKES
-128 PLTIF
+128 PMNVF
-133 YRRIPLIKKFL
+133 RRDRQLVEKFL
-144 FELNFNVND
+144 TELNFQSND
-153 YNKMCANI
+153 YNKMRRNLSKV
-161 KKIGTIFNT
+161 KKIFQT

-201 KKNDFLLD
+201 KKNDFLLE
-209 SIEEWRNGGFE
+209 SIEDWRSGKFQ
-220 HYEYYNCQK
+220 YNTLQEF
-229 YCISNRDENIIMIAP
+229 CIANRNENIMVTAP
-244 TGRGKTEAGLLW
+244 TGMGKTEAGLLW
-256 CGDNKCFFV
+256 CGNNKCFFV
-265 LPLKTAINAMYGRI
+265 LPLKTAINAMFDRI
-279 KELANDVE
+279 KKLANDVE

-313 KDTDYDFNYEELSR
+313 KDTDYDFDYEEVSR

-400 PPFVKEELLKI
+400 PPIVKEELLKI
-411 FGDDVQLADFST
+411 FGDDVQLADFSS

-445 IVNETNSDTVKKYL
+445 IVNETNSDTVIKYL

-503 MKASEKELNEMNKP
+503 MKASEKELNEMTKP

-553 TNRKGKKDFSNFN
+553 TNRKGKKDFFDYN

-596 EGLLTEQEKNSLI
+596 EGVLTEQEKNSLI
-609 EQYLSVEKVQDTNYY
+609 EKYLSVKKVQDTDYY
-624 KDYCKFFSIYEKERD
+624 KDYCKFFKNYEDEYD
-639 YLKSSKESLRNIDRI
+639 YLNSSKDSLRNIDRM
-654 DAIPKCI
+654 DAIPKCV
-661 YDENI
+661 YDENV
-666 DLINKNLGIITS
+666 DMINENLEKINSTDVDKDS
-678 KGPKPDAKMEATE
+678 RMNATE
-691 KILEL
+691 EILKL
-696 TVSVNTYR
+696 TVSISMFR
-704 CKEYETKIPV
+704 CRKHDSGISV
-714 DMKFRRIPVIDCNY
+714 DMKYRRIPVIDCNY
-728 SFDSGLDFEFIEKP
+728 SFDSGLDFEFLEKP
-742 IDDESKEITFY
+742 TDDSNEVNFI

>member
-1 MDCDKLKNFYLEK
+1 MDYHDA
-14 IKTSQIKDENFLAK
+14 LAK
-28 PSESIRMHTDNLII
+28 PDETIEQHTDK
-42 NAFLLKQLG
+42 LLECAEILYALG
-51 YIKSDKLFYD
+51 YIKSEQLYKD
-61 LLVACEYHDY
+61 LLVACKNHDM
-71 GKLNSMFQKRIRK
+71 GKMNSQFQIRIKRRSKYNYEI
-84 GFSFK
+84 
-89 DDREVPHAIL
+89 EVPHAVL
-99 SMFFIDKTVCSDYI
+99 SIFFVNDSECNDYTS
-113 GVLFSIMFHHYHKKS
+113 VLFAVLYHHYHKES
-128 PLTIF
+128 PMYVFRSERQLIESFLTELDFQQDDYSIM
-133 YRRIPLIKKFL
+133 RRKLTK
-144 FELNFNVND
+144 V
-153 YNKMCANI
+153 
-161 KKIGTIFNT
+161 KKIFQT

-201 KKNDFLLD
+201 KKNDFLLE
-209 SIEEWRNGGFE
+209 SIEDWRSGKFQ
-220 HYEYYNCQK
+220 YNTLQEF
-229 YCISNRDENIIMIAP
+229 CIANRNENIMVTAP
-244 TGRGKTEAGLLW
+244 TGMGKTEAGLLW

-279 KELANDVE
+279 KELAKDVE

-431 KVFDDKLETDDVIE
+431 KVFDDKLKTDDVIQ

-503 MKASEKELNEMNKP
+503 MKASEKELNEMTKP

-553 TNRKGKKDFSNFN
+553 TNRKGKKDFSDYN

-596 EGLLTEQEKNSLI
+596 EGVLTEQEKNSLI
-609 EQYLSVEKVQDTNYY
+609 EKYLSVEKVQDTDYY
-624 KDYCKFFSIYEKERD
+624 KDYCKFFKNYEDEYD
-639 YLKSSKESLRNIDRI
+639 YLNSSNDSLRNIDRV
-654 DAIPKCI
+654 DAIPKCV
-661 YDENI
+661 YDENV
-666 DLINKNLGIITS
+666 DMINENLEKINS
-678 KGPKPDAKMEATE
+678 KDVDRDSRMNATE
-691 KILEL
+691 EILKL
-696 TVSVNTYR
+696 TVSISMFR
-704 CKEYETKIPV
+704 CRKHDSGISV
-714 DMKFRRIPVIDCNY
+714 DMKYRKIPVIDCNY

-742 IDDESKEITFY
+742 TDDSNEVNFI

>member
-1 MDCDKLKNFYLEK
+1 MDYHNA
-14 IKTSQIKDENFLAK
+14 LAK
-28 PSESIRMHTDNLII
+28 PSETIEQHTDK
-42 NAFLLKQLG
+42 LLECAKVLYDLG
-51 YIKSDKLFYD
+51 YIKSEQLYKD
-61 LLVACEYHDY
+61 LLVACKNHDM
-71 GKLNSMFQKRIRK
+71 GKINSQFQIRIKRKSRFNYEI
-84 GFSFK
+84 
-89 DDREVPHAIL
+89 EVPHAVL
-99 SMFFIDKTVCSDYI
+99 SIFFVNDSECNDYTS
-113 GVLFSIMFHHYHKKS
+113 VLFAVLYHHYHKES
-128 PLTIF
+128 PMNVF
-133 YRRIPLIKKFL
+133 RRDRQLVEKFL
-144 FELNFNVND
+144 TELNFQSND
-153 YNKMCANI
+153 YNKMRRNLSKV
-161 KKIGTIFNT
+161 KKIFQT

-201 KKNDFLLD
+201 KKNDFLLE
-209 SIEEWRNGGFE
+209 SIEDWRSGKFQ
-220 HYEYYNCQK
+220 YNTLQEF
-229 YCISNRDENIIMIAP
+229 CIANRNENIMVTAP
-244 TGRGKTEAGLLW
+244 TGMGKTEAGLLW

-265 LPLKTAINAMYGRI
+265 LPLKTAINAMFDRI
-279 KELANDVE
+279 KKLANDVE

-313 KDTDYDFNYEELSR
+313 KDTDYDFDYEELSR

-411 FGDDVQLADFST
+411 FGDDVQLADFSS

-553 TNRKGKKDFSNFN
+553 TNRKGKKDFSNYN

-596 EGLLTEQEKNSLI
+596 EGVLTEQEKNSLI
-609 EQYLSVEKVQDTNYY
+609 EKYLSVEKVQDTDYY
-624 KDYCKFFSIYEKERD
+624 KDYCKFFKNYEDEYD
-639 YLKSSKESLRNIDRI
+639 YLNSSKDSLRNIDRM
-654 DAIPKCI
+654 DAIPKCV
-661 YDENI
+661 YDENV
-666 DLINKNLGIITS
+666 DMINENLEKINSTDVDKDS
-678 KGPKPDAKMEATE
+678 RMKATE
-691 KILEL
+691 EILKL
-696 TVSVNTYR
+696 TVSISMFR
-704 CKEYETKIPV
+704 CRKHDSGISV
-714 DMKFRRIPVIDCNY
+714 DMKYRRIPVIDCNY

-742 IDDESKEITFY
+742 TDDSNEVNFI

>member
-1 MDCDKLKNFYLEK
+1 MDYHNA
-14 IKTSQIKDENFLAK
+14 LAK
-28 PSESIRMHTDNLII
+28 PSETIEQHTDK
-42 NAFLLKQLG
+42 LLECAKVLYDLG
-51 YIKSDKLFYD
+51 YIKSEQLYKD
-61 LLVACEYHDY
+61 LLVACKNHDM
-71 GKLNSMFQKRIRK
+71 GKINSQFQIRIKRKSRFNYEI
-84 GFSFK
+84 
-89 DDREVPHAIL
+89 EVPHAVL
-99 SMFFIDKTVCSDYI
+99 SIFFVNDSECNDYTS
-113 GVLFSIMFHHYHKKS
+113 VLFAVLYHHYHKES
-128 PLTIF
+128 PMNVF
-133 YRRIPLIKKFL
+133 RRDRQLVEKFL
-144 FELNFNVND
+144 TELNFQAND
-153 YNKMCANI
+153 YNKMRRNLSKV
-161 KKIGTIFNT
+161 KKIFQT

-201 KKNDFLLD
+201 KKNDFLLE
-209 SIEEWRNGGFE
+209 SIEDWRSGKFQ
-220 HYEYYNCQK
+220 YNTLQEF
-229 YCISNRDENIIMIAP
+229 CIANRNENIMVTAP
-244 TGRGKTEAGLLW
+244 TGMGKTEAGLLW

-265 LPLKTAINAMYGRI
+265 LPLKTAINAMFDRI
-279 KELANDVE
+279 KKLANDVE
-287 AEDVYKSRVALV
+287 TEDVYKSRVALV

-313 KDTDYDFNYEELSR
+313 KDTDYDFDYEEVSR

-411 FGDDVQLADFST
+411 FGDDVQLADFSS

-474 LSESNIDAEINL
+474 FSESNIDAEINL

-492 KKDRMKKEKEI
+492 KKDRMDKEKLI
-503 MKASEKELNEMNKP
+503 MKASKKKTNEMTKP

-553 TNRKGKKDFSNFN
+553 TNRKGKKDFSDYN

-596 EGLLTEQEKNSLI
+596 EGVLTEQEKNSLI
-609 EQYLSVEKVQDTNYY
+609 EKYLSVEKVQDTDYY
-624 KDYCKFFSIYEKERD
+624 KDYCKFFNNYEDEYD
-639 YLKSSKESLRNIDRI
+639 YLNSSKDSLRNIDRV
-654 DAIPKCI
+654 DAIPKCV
-661 YDENI
+661 YDENV
-666 DLINKNLGIITS
+666 DMINENLEKINSTDVDRDS
-678 KGPKPDAKMEATE
+678 RMNATE
-691 KILEL
+691 EILKL
-696 TVSVNTYR
+696 TVSISMFR
-704 CKEYETKIPV
+704 CRKHDSGISV
-714 DMKFRRIPVIDCNY
+714 DMKYRKIPVIDCNY
-728 SFDSGLDFEFIEKP
+728 SFDSGLDFEFFEKP
-742 IDDESKEITFY
+742 TDDSNEVNFI

>member
-1 MDCDKLKNFYLEK
+1 MDYHDA
-14 IKTSQIKDENFLAK
+14 LAK
-28 PSESIRMHTDNLII
+28 PDETIEQHTDK
-42 NAFLLKQLG
+42 LLECAKVLYDLG
-51 YIKSDKLFYD
+51 YIKSEQLYKD
-61 LLVACEYHDY
+61 LLVACKNHDM
-71 GKLNSMFQKRIRK
+71 GKINSQFQIRIKRKSRFNYEI
-84 GFSFK
+84 
-89 DDREVPHAIL
+89 EVPHAVL
-99 SMFFIDKTVCSDYI
+99 SIFFVNDSECNDYTS
-113 GVLFSIMFHHYHKKS
+113 VLFAVLYHHYHKES
-128 PLTIF
+128 PMNVFRSERQLIESFLTELDFQQDDYSIM
-133 YRRIPLIKKFL
+133 RRKLTK
-144 FELNFNVND
+144 V
-153 YNKMCANI
+153 
-161 KKIGTIFNT
+161 KKIFQT

-220 HYEYYNCQK
+220 HYEYYNSQK

-256 CGDNKCFFV
+256 CGNNKCFFV
-265 LPLKTAINAMYGRI
+265 LPLKTAINAMYVRI
-279 KELANDVE
+279 KELSNDE
-287 AEDVYKSRVALV
+287 EFEDVYKSRVALV

-313 KDTDYDFNYEELSR
+313 KDTDYDFDYEELSR

-411 FGDDVQLADFST
+411 FGDDVQLADFSS

-445 IVNETNSDTVKKYL
+445 IVNEISSDTVKKYL

-553 TNRKGKKDFSNFN
+553 TNRKGKKDFSDYN

-596 EGLLTEQEKNSLI
+596 EGVLTEQKKNSLI
-609 EQYLSVEKVQDTNYY
+609 EKYLSVEKVQDTDYY
-624 KDYCKFFSIYEKERD
+624 KDYCKFFKNYEDEYD
-639 YLKSSKESLRNIDRI
+639 YLNSSNDSLRNIDRV

-678 KGPKPDAKMEATE
+678 KGPKPDVKMKATE
-691 KILEL
+691 EILEL

-728 SFDSGLDFEFIEKP
+728 SFDSGLDFEFFEKP
-742 IDDESKEITFY
+742 TDDSNEVNFI

>member
-1 MDCDKLKNFYLEK
+1 MNYHDA
-14 IKTSQIKDENFLAK
+14 LAK
-28 PSESIRMHTDNLII
+28 PDETIEQHTDK
-42 NAFLLKQLG
+42 LLECAEILYALG
-51 YIKSDKLFYD
+51 YIKSEQLYKD
-61 LLVACEYHDY
+61 LLVACKNHDM
-71 GKLNSMFQKRIRK
+71 GKMNSQFQIRIKRRSKYNYEI
-84 GFSFK
+84 
-89 DDREVPHAIL
+89 EVPHAVL
-99 SMFFIDKTVCSDYI
+99 SIFFVNDSECSDYTS
-113 GVLFSIMFHHYHKKS
+113 VLFAVLYHHYHKES
-128 PLTIF
+128 PMYVFRSERQLIESFLTELDFQQDDYSIM
-133 YRRIPLIKKFL
+133 RRKLTK
-144 FELNFNVND
+144 V
-153 YNKMCANI
+153 
-161 KKIGTIFNT
+161 KKIFQT

-201 KKNDFLLD
+201 KKNDFLLE
-209 SIEEWRNGGFE
+209 SIEDWRSGKFQ
-220 HYEYYNCQK
+220 YNTLQEF
-229 YCISNRDENIIMIAP
+229 CIANRNENIMVTAP
-244 TGRGKTEAGLLW
+244 TGMGKTEAGLLW
-256 CGDNKCFFV
+256 CGDTKCFFV

-431 KVFDDKLETDDVIE
+431 KVFDDKLKTDDVIQ

-492 KKDRMKKEKEI
+492 KKDRMEKEKEI
-503 MKASEKELNEMNKP
+503 MVASKKKLNEMNKP

-553 TNRKGKKDFSNFN
+553 TNRKGKKDFSDYN

-596 EGLLTEQEKNSLI
+596 DGVLTEQEKNSLI
-609 EQYLSVEKVQDTNYY
+609 EKYLSVEKVQDTDYY
-624 KDYCKFFSIYEKERD
+624 KDYCKFFKNYEDEYD
-639 YLKSSKESLRNIDRI
+639 YLNSSNDSLRNIDRV

-666 DLINKNLGIITS
+666 DLINKNLEKINS
-678 KGPKPDAKMEATE
+678 NDVDRDSRMNATE
-691 KILEL
+691 EIIKL
-696 TVSVNTYR
+696 TVSISMFR
-704 CKEYETKIPV
+704 CRKHDSGISV
-714 DMKFRRIPVIDCNY
+714 DMKYRRIPVIDCNY

-742 IDDESKEITFY
+742 TDDSNEVNFI

>member
-1 MDCDKLKNFYLEK
+1 MDYHNA
-14 IKTSQIKDENFLAK
+14 LAK
-28 PSESIRMHTDNLII
+28 PSETIEQHIDK
-42 NAFLLKQLG
+42 LLECAKVLYDLG
-51 YIKSDKLFYD
+51 YIKSEQLYKD
-61 LLVACEYHDY
+61 LLVACKNHDM
-71 GKLNSMFQKRIRK
+71 GKINSQFQIRIKRKSRFNYEI
-84 GFSFK
+84 
-89 DDREVPHAIL
+89 EVPHAVL
-99 SMFFIDKTVCSDYI
+99 SIFFVNDSECNDYTS
-113 GVLFSIMFHHYHKKS
+113 VLFAVLYHHYHKES
-128 PLTIF
+128 PMNVF
-133 YRRIPLIKKFL
+133 RRDRQLVEKFL
-144 FELNFNVND
+144 TELNFQSND
-153 YNKMCANI
+153 YNKMRRNLSKV
-161 KKIGTIFNT
+161 KKIFQT

-195 ANIPCE
+195 AHIPCE
-201 KKNDFLLD
+201 KKNDFLLE
-209 SIEEWRNGGFE
+209 SIEDWRSGKFQ
-220 HYEYYNCQK
+220 YNTLQEF
-229 YCISNRDENIIMIAP
+229 CIANRNENIMVTAP
-244 TGRGKTEAGLLW
+244 TGMGKTEAGLLW

-265 LPLKTAINAMYGRI
+265 LPLKTAINAMYVRI
-279 KELANDVE
+279 KKLANDVE

-313 KDTDYDFNYEELSR
+313 KDTDYDFDYEELSR

-411 FGDDVQLADFST
+411 FGDDVQLADFSS

-431 KVFDDKLETDDVIE
+431 KVFDDKLETDDIIE
-445 IVNETNSDTVKKYL
+445 IVNKTNSDTVKKYL

-503 MKASEKELNEMNKP
+503 MKASEKELNEMTKP

-553 TNRKGKKDFSNFN
+553 TNRKGKKDFSDYN

-596 EGLLTEQEKNSLI
+596 DGVLTEQEKNSLI
-609 EQYLSVEKVQDTNYY
+609 EKYLSVEKVQDTDYY
-624 KDYCKFFSIYEKERD
+624 KDYCKFFKNYEDEYD
-639 YLKSSKESLRNIDRI
+639 YLNSSKDSLRNIDRM
-654 DAIPKCI
+654 DAIPKCV

-666 DLINKNLGIITS
+666 DMINENLEKINSTDVDKDS
-678 KGPKPDAKMEATE
+678 RMNATE
-691 KILEL
+691 EILKL
-696 TVSVNTYR
+696 TVSISMFR
-704 CKEYETKIPV
+704 CRKHDSGISV
-714 DMKFRRIPVIDCNY
+714 DMKYRRIPVIDCNY
-728 SFDSGLDFEFIEKP
+728 SFDSGLDFEFLEKP
-742 IDDESKEITFY
+742 TDDESKEITFY

>member
-1 MDCDKLKNFYLEK
+1 MDYHNA
-14 IKTSQIKDENFLAK
+14 LAK
-28 PSESIRMHTDNLII
+28 PSETIEQHTDK
-42 NAFLLKQLG
+42 LLECAKVLYDLG
-51 YIKSDKLFYD
+51 YIKSEQLYKD
-61 LLVACEYHDY
+61 LLVACKNHDM
-71 GKLNSMFQKRIRK
+71 GKINSQFQIRIKRKSRFNYEI
-84 GFSFK
+84 
-89 DDREVPHAIL
+89 EVPHAVL
-99 SMFFIDKTVCSDYI
+99 SIFFVNDSECNDYTS
-113 GVLFSIMFHHYHKKS
+113 VLFAVLYHHYHKES
-128 PLTIF
+128 PMNVF
-133 YRRIPLIKKFL
+133 RRDRQLVEKFL
-144 FELNFNVND
+144 TELNFQSND
-153 YNKMCANI
+153 YNKMRRNLSKV
-161 KKIGTIFNT
+161 KKIFQT

-195 ANIPCE
+195 SNIPCE
-201 KKNDFLLD
+201 KKNDFLLE
-209 SIEEWRNGGFE
+209 SIEDWRNGKFQ
-220 HYEYYNCQK
+220 YNTLQEF
-229 YCISNRDENIIMIAP
+229 CIANRNENIMVTAP
-244 TGRGKTEAGLLW
+244 TGMGKTEAGLLW
-256 CGDNKCFFV
+256 CGNNKCFFV
-265 LPLKTAINAMYGRI
+265 LPLKTAINAMFDRI
-279 KELANDVE
+279 KKLANDAEVE
-287 AEDVYKSRVALV
+287 ELYKRRVALV

-313 KDTDYDFNYEELSR
+313 KDTDYDFDYEELSR

-411 FGDDVQLADFST
+411 FGDDVQLADFSS

-459 VVCNTVKTANRIYRE
+459 VVCNTVKTANRLYRE

-553 TNRKGKKDFSNFN
+553 TNRKGKKDFSDYN

-596 EGLLTEQEKNSLI
+596 EGVLTEQEKNSLI
-609 EQYLSVEKVQDTNYY
+609 EIYLSVEKVQDTDYY
-624 KDYCKFFSIYEKERD
+624 KDYCKFFKNYEDEYD
-639 YLKSSKESLRNIDRI
+639 YLNSSKDSLRNIDRV

-666 DLINKNLGIITS
+666 DLINKNLEKINS
-678 KGPKPDAKMEATE
+678 KDVDRDSRMNATE
-691 KILEL
+691 EILKL
-696 TVSVNTYR
+696 TVSISVFR
-704 CKEYETKIPV
+704 CRKHDSGISV
-714 DMKFRRIPVIDCNY
+714 DMKYRKIPVIDCNY
-728 SFDSGLDFEFIEKP
+728 SFDSGLDFEFFEKP
-742 IDDESKEITFY
+742 TDNSNEVNFI

>member
-1 MDCDKLKNFYLEK
+1 MDYHNA
-14 IKTSQIKDENFLAK
+14 LAK
-28 PSESIRMHTDNLII
+28 PDETIEQHTDK
-42 NAFLLKQLG
+42 LLECAKVLYDLG
-51 YIKSDKLFYD
+51 YIKSEQLYKD
-61 LLVACEYHDY
+61 LLVACKKHDM
-71 GKLNSMFQKRIRK
+71 GKMNSQFQIRIKRRSKYNYEI
-84 GFSFK
+84 
-89 DDREVPHAIL
+89 EVPHAVL
-99 SMFFIDKTVCSDYI
+99 SIFFVDESECNDYTS
-113 GVLFSIMFHHYHKKS
+113 VLFAVLFHHYHKES
-128 PLTIF
+128 PMDVF
-133 YRRIPLIKKFL
+133 HDDRQLIEGFL
-144 FELNFNVND
+144 SELNFQQND
-153 YNKMCANI
+153 YNKMRRKLNKV
-161 KKIGTIFNT
+161 KKIFQT

-185 LLHKCDYSAS
+185 FLHKCDYSAS

-201 KKNDFLLD
+201 KKNDFLLE
-209 SIEEWRNGGFE
+209 SIEDWRSGKFQ
-220 HYEYYNCQK
+220 YNTLQEF
-229 YCISNRDENIIMIAP
+229 CIANRNENIMVTAP
-244 TGRGKTEAGLLW
+244 TGMGKTEAGLLW

-265 LPLKTAINAMYGRI
+265 LPLKTAINAMYDRI
-279 KELANDVE
+279 KKLANDAEV
-287 AEDVYKSRVALV
+287 EDVYKSRVALV

-313 KDTDYDFNYEELSR
+313 KDADYDFNYEELSR

-411 FGDDVQLADFST
+411 FGDDVQLADFSS

-431 KVFDDKLETDDVIE
+431 KVFDDTLKTDDVVE

-459 VVCNTVKTANRIYRE
+459 VVCNTVKTANRIYKE

-503 MKASEKELNEMNKP
+503 MGASKKKLNEMTKP

-553 TNRKGKKDFSNFN
+553 TNRKGKKDFSNYN

-581 DKDIHNLSKD
+581 DKDIHNFSKD
-591 AIVTV
+591 AIITV
-596 EGLLTEQEKNSLI
+596 DGVLTEQEKNSLI
-609 EQYLSVEKVQDTNYY
+609 EKYLSVEKVQDTDYY
-624 KDYCKFFSIYEKERD
+624 KDYCKFFKNYEDEYD
-639 YLKSSKESLRNIDRI
+639 YLNSSKDSLRNIDRM
-654 DAIPKCI
+654 DAIPKCV
-661 YDENI
+661 YDENV
-666 DLINKNLGIITS
+666 DMINENLEKINSTDVDKDS
-678 KGPKPDAKMEATE
+678 RMNATE
-691 KILEL
+691 EILKL
-696 TVSVNTYR
+696 TVSISMFR
-704 CKEYETKIPV
+704 CRKHDSGISV
-714 DMKFRRIPVIDCNY
+714 DMKYRRIPVIDCNY

-742 IDDESKEITFY
+742 IDDESKKITFY